1 MTHIKAL
8 SLVFLLLCSLTLPL
22 ISAVDGE
29 DATHTLSGTVYDS
42 EGNTADTTYI
52 KVVPM
57 ASVLSDSSDGTYEFT
72 GISTGLHSARAY
84 FMNNGHTVSYRAL
97 YMDSD
102 LTLDWIEGSNWITMQ
117 FEDSDG
123 NSLEHHSSD
132 VSVTLLETGQ
142 QVDFSSPLLE
152 FDLNPMGQ
160 YYTLRTVFDGAEEDA
175 QYLHF
180 RMNSGN
186 GVDDMMPNHFVI
198 RQNTSSLYGYVYGT
212 DGLPLTDTTITSGAN
227 QVVTNSE
234 GFYLFENLPF
244 DSSHTFT
251 FEKSGDEPLSPH
263 NVTISPSSGWM
274 NFTATQSF
282 EYPGPAQFVES
293 ETTIGMEPYAI
304 EWIAGNLTNSYHLYN
319 DGELLYTG
327 VNTYYE
333 FTPESQGSYEFTLV
347 SFNPNGSTESPDSLL
362 LIVLGD
368 ETGDDLWSVGMSWDY
383 KLTYMPMHE
392 QNVTITALEKETVV
406 DAFGTEQTVFKTRHK
421 YDTELE
427 GEKSYRWY
435 DTTNLLPIQ
444 TYWRDAPFE
453 SSYFQEG
460 TLGWD
465 FTESNSTN
473 STSLFSSLDEFNLH
487 FNRTNVIGVPGHPNG
502 YDDTTNR
509 VTRSYEEVTTPAGT
523 FQTTHY
529 SIIDLN
535 DGIVS
540 WELWYSDTVR
550 NFVKKID
557 RLPGSHSEQVIY
569 ELTSFDVPTAPQFL
583 NEAGNIS
590 TSDYTLEWA
599 DFQGA
604 LSYTLLEG
612 DGDTVLY
619 EGDNTSFDIVDQLD
633 GIYTYQ
639 ILANMPNNFQT
650 QASEIVLNV
659 LEVITMP
666 VVTVSKTSIAQ
677 GETVTVSWS
686 PHEDAIWYSM
696 WLQNDL
702 GGTSEHYNG
711 TSSSVDLDDL
721 ESGLNRLRVR
731 TGSSDGKIS
740 DYSASVFV
748 TVEAD
753 LDSDGDLQA
762 DTSTSPSRFIPI
774 LLTVVLICLFGW
786 SLTRSQRE
794 E

>member
-1 MTHIKAL
+1 MSKMKAL
-8 SLVFLLLCSLTLPL
+8 TLALLMLGSLTLS
-22 ISAVDGE
+22 IVSAEDG
-29 DATHTLSGTVYDS
+29 DGSATHTLSGTVYDS
-42 EGNTADTTYI
+42 QGNIADQTYV

-57 ASVLSDSSDGTYEFT
+57 ASVLSNTTDGSYEFT
-72 GISTGLHSARAY
+72 GISTGLHAARAY

-102 LTLDWIEGSNWITMQ
+102 LTLDWVEGSNWVTMQ
-117 FEDSDG
+117 FEDVNG
-123 NSLEHHSSD
+123 NSLDFDNSN
-132 VSVTLLETGQ
+132 VSVTLLETGE
-142 QVDFSSPLLE
+142 QVSFDSPLLE
-152 FDLNPMGQ
+152 FNLNPLNQ
-160 YYTLRTVFDGAEEDA
+160 YYTLKTVFDSVEDDA

-180 RMNSGN
+180 RMNQGN
-186 GVDDMMPNHFVI
+186 GVDDMMPNHFVV
-198 RQNTSSLYGYVYGT
+198 QQSTSNLYGYVYGT
-212 DGLPLTDTTITSGAN
+212 DGLPLTETTISSSTHS
-227 QVVTNSE
+227 VKTNSD
-234 GFYLFENLPF
+234 GFYRFDNLALG
-244 DSSHTFT
+244 SNHTFS
-251 FEKSGDEPLSPH
+251 FEKSGDVPLPSH
-263 NVTISPSSGWM
+263 TVTIDSASGWM

-282 EYPGPAQFVES
+282 EYPGPAQFTES
-293 ETTIGMEPYAI
+293 EKTIGMEPYTI
-304 EWIAGNLTNSYHLYN
+304 QWLAGNLTNSYHLYS

-362 LIVLGD
+362 LIALGD
-368 ETGDDLWSVGMSWDY
+368 ETGEDLWSVGMSWEY

-392 QNVTITALEKETVV
+392 QNVTITALERESVF
-406 DAFGTEQTVFKTRHK
+406 DAFGVEQTVFKTRHK

-465 FTESNSTN
+465 FTESNSTTP
-473 STSLFSSLDEFNLH
+473 TSLFSSSDEFDLH

-502 YDDTTNR
+502 YDDTMNR
-509 VTRSYEEVTTPAGT
+509 VTRSYEEVTTSAGT

-529 SIIDLN
+529 SMVDLN

-557 RLPGSHSEQVIY
+557 RLPGSHSEQVMY

-583 NEAGNIS
+583 NEAGNVS
-590 TSDYTLEWA
+590 SSHYTLEWA
-599 DFQGA
+599 EFQGA
-604 LSYTLLEG
+604 QSYTLLEG
-612 DGDTVLY
+612 DSVLY
-619 EGDNTSFDIVDQLD
+619 QGNNTSFDVNDQPD
-633 GIYTYQ
+633 GVYTYQ

-650 QASEIVLNV
+650 QVSEVELNV
-659 LEVITMP
+659 FEIITVPEV
-666 VVTVSKTSIAQ
+666 VVSTVSIVEGEPVTLSWPTSD
-677 GETVTVSWS
+677 
-686 PHEDAIWYSM
+686 DAVWYSIL
-696 WLQNDL
+696 LQNDL
-702 GGTSEHYNG
+702 GETTEYYNG
-711 TSSSVDLDDL
+711 TSSSVDVSDL
-721 ESGLNRLRVR
+721 EPGLNRLRVR
-731 TGSSDGKIS
+731 TGSADGKMS

-753 LDSDGDLQA
+753 SEPADSPFFGII
-762 DTSTSPSRFIPI
+762 F
-774 LLTVVLICLFGW
+774 TVGLIALFGW
-786 SLTRSQRE
+786 ILTSRAQTD
-794 E
+794 

>member
-1 MTHIKAL
+1 MKAL
-8 SLVFLLLCSLTLPL
+8 TLAFLMLGSLTLS
-22 ISAVDGE
+22 IVSAEDG
-29 DATHTLSGTVYDS
+29 DGSATHTLSGTVYDS
-42 EGNTADTTYI
+42 QGNIADQTYV

-57 ASVLSDSSDGTYEFT
+57 ASVLSNTTDGSYEFT
-72 GISTGLHSARAY
+72 GISTGLHAARAY

-102 LTLDWIEGSNWITMQ
+102 LTLDWVEGSNWVTMQ
-117 FEDSDG
+117 FEDVNG
-123 NSLEHHSSD
+123 NSLDFDNSN
-132 VSVTLLETGQ
+132 VSVTLLETGE
-142 QVDFSSPLLE
+142 QVSFDSPLLE
-152 FDLNPMGQ
+152 FNLNPLNQ
-160 YYTLRTVFDGAEEDA
+160 YYTLKTVFDSVEDDA

-180 RMNSGN
+180 RMNQGN
-186 GVDDMMPNHFVI
+186 GVDDMMPNHFVV
-198 RQNTSSLYGYVYGT
+198 QQSTSNLYGYVYGT
-212 DGLPLTDTTITSGAN
+212 DGLPLTETTISSSTHS
-227 QVVTNSE
+227 VKTNSD
-234 GFYLFENLPF
+234 GFYRFDNLALG
-244 DSSHTFT
+244 SNHTFS
-251 FEKSGDEPLSPH
+251 FEKSGDVPLPSH
-263 NVTISPSSGWM
+263 TVTIDSASGWM

-282 EYPGPAQFVES
+282 EYPGPAQFTES
-293 ETTIGMEPYAI
+293 EKTIGMEPYTI
-304 EWIAGNLTNSYHLYN
+304 QWLAGNLTNSYHLYS

-362 LIVLGD
+362 LIALGD
-368 ETGDDLWSVGMSWDY
+368 ETGEDLWSVGMSWEY

-392 QNVTITALEKETVV
+392 QNVTITALERESVF
-406 DAFGTEQTVFKTRHK
+406 DAFGVEQTVFKTRHK

-465 FTESNSTN
+465 FTESNSTTP
-473 STSLFSSLDEFNLH
+473 TSLFSSSDEFDLH

-502 YDDTTNR
+502 YDDTMNR
-509 VTRSYEEVTTPAGT
+509 VTRSYEEVTTSAGT

-529 SIIDLN
+529 SMVDLN

-557 RLPGSHSEQVIY
+557 RLPGSHSEQVMY

-583 NEAGNIS
+583 NEAGNVS
-590 TSDYTLEWA
+590 SSHYTLEWA
-599 DFQGA
+599 EFQGA
-604 LSYTLLEG
+604 QSYTLLEG
-612 DGDTVLY
+612 DSVLY
-619 EGDNTSFDIVDQLD
+619 QGNNTSFDVNDQPD
-633 GIYTYQ
+633 GVYTYQ

-650 QASEIVLNV
+650 QVSEVELNV
-659 LEVITMP
+659 FEIITVPEV
-666 VVTVSKTSIAQ
+666 VVSTVSIVE
-677 GETVTVSWS
+677 GEPVTLSWPS
-686 PHEDAIWYSM
+686 SDDAVWYSIL
-696 WLQNDL
+696 LQNDL
-702 GGTSEHYNG
+702 GETTEYYNG
-711 TSSSVDLDDL
+711 TSSSVDVSDL
-721 ESGLNRLRVR
+721 EPGLNRLRVR
-731 TGSSDGKIS
+731 TGSADGKMS

-753 LDSDGDLQA
+753 SDPADSPFFGII
-762 DTSTSPSRFIPI
+762 F
-774 LLTVVLICLFGW
+774 TVGLIALFGW
-786 SLTRSQRE
+786 ILTSRAQTD
-794 E
+794 

>member
-1 MTHIKAL
+1 MKAL
-8 SLVFLLLCSLTLPL
+8 TLAFLMLGSLTLS
-22 ISAVDGE
+22 IVSAEDG
-29 DATHTLSGTVYDS
+29 DGSATHTLSGTVYDS
-42 EGNTADTTYI
+42 QGNIADQTYV

-57 ASVLSDSSDGTYEFT
+57 ASVLSNTTDGSYEFT
-72 GISTGLHSARAY
+72 GISTGLHAARAY

-102 LTLDWIEGSNWITMQ
+102 LTLDWVEGSNWVTMQ
-117 FEDSDG
+117 FEDVNG
-123 NSLEHHSSD
+123 NSLDFDNSN
-132 VSVTLLETGQ
+132 VSVTLLETGE
-142 QVDFSSPLLE
+142 QVSFDSPLLE
-152 FDLNPMGQ
+152 FNLNPLNQ
-160 YYTLRTVFDGAEEDA
+160 YYTLKTVFDSVEDDA

-180 RMNSGN
+180 RMNQGN
-186 GVDDMMPNHFVI
+186 GVDDMMPNHFVV
-198 RQNTSSLYGYVYGT
+198 QQSTSNLYGYVYGT
-212 DGLPLTDTTITSGAN
+212 DGLPLTETTISSSTHSAK
-227 QVVTNSE
+227 TNSD
-234 GFYLFENLPF
+234 GFYRFDNLVLG
-244 DSSHTFT
+244 SNHTFS
-251 FEKSGDEPLSPH
+251 FEKSGDMPLPSH
-263 NVTISPSSGWM
+263 TVTIDSASGWM

-282 EYPGPAQFVES
+282 EYPGPAQFTES
-293 ETTIGMEPYAI
+293 EKTIGMEPYTI
-304 EWIAGNLTNSYHLYN
+304 QWLAGNLTNSYHLYS

-362 LIVLGD
+362 LIALGD
-368 ETGDDLWSVGMSWDY
+368 ETGEDLWSVGMSWEY

-392 QNVTITALEKETVV
+392 QNVTITALERESVF
-406 DAFGTEQTVFKTRHK
+406 DAFGVEQTVFKTRHK

-465 FTESNSTN
+465 FTESNSTTP
-473 STSLFSSLDEFNLH
+473 TSLFSSSDEFDLH

-502 YDDTTNR
+502 YDDTMNR
-509 VTRSYEEVTTPAGT
+509 VTRSYEEVTTSAGT

-529 SIIDLN
+529 SMVDLN

-557 RLPGSHSEQVIY
+557 RLPGSHSEQVMY

-583 NEAGNIS
+583 NEAGNVS
-590 TSDYTLEWA
+590 SSHYTLEWA
-599 DFQGA
+599 EFQGA
-604 LSYTLLEG
+604 QSYTLLEG
-612 DGDTVLY
+612 DSVLY
-619 EGDNTSFDIVDQLD
+619 QGNNTSFDVNDQPD
-633 GIYTYQ
+633 GVYTYQ

-650 QASEIVLNV
+650 QVSEVELNV
-659 LEVITMP
+659 FEIITVPEVVVSNVSIVEGEP
-666 VVTVSKTSIAQ
+666 VTL
-677 GETVTVSWS
+677 SWPS
-686 PHEDAIWYSM
+686 SDDAVWYSIL
-696 WLQNDL
+696 LQNDL
-702 GGTSEHYNG
+702 GETTEYYNG
-711 TSSSVDLDDL
+711 TSSSVDVSDL
-721 ESGLNRLRVR
+721 EPGLNRLRVR
-731 TGSSDGKIS
+731 TGSADGKMS

-753 LDSDGDLQA
+753 PEPADSPFFGII
-762 DTSTSPSRFIPI
+762 F
-774 LLTVVLICLFGW
+774 TVGLIALFGW
-786 SLTRSQRE
+786 ILTSRAQRD
-794 E
+794 

>member
-1 MTHIKAL
+1 MSKMKAL
-8 SLVFLLLCSLTLPL
+8 TLAFLMLGSLTLSMV
-22 ISAVDGE
+22 SAEDG
-29 DATHTLSGTVYDS
+29 DGSATHTLSGTVYDS
-42 EGNTADTTYI
+42 QGNIADQTYV

-57 ASVLSDSSDGTYEFT
+57 ASVLSNTTDGSYEFT
-72 GISTGLHSARAY
+72 GISTGLHAARAY

-102 LTLDWIEGSNWITMQ
+102 LTLDWIEGSNWVTMQ
-117 FEDSDG
+117 FEDVNG
-123 NSLEHHSSD
+123 NSLDFDNSN
-132 VSVTLLETGQ
+132 VSVTLLETGE
-142 QVDFSSPLLE
+142 QVSFDSPLLE
-152 FDLNPMGQ
+152 FNLNPLNQ
-160 YYTLRTVFDGAEEDA
+160 YYTLKTVFDSVEDDA

-180 RMNSGN
+180 RMNQGN
-186 GVDDMMPNHFVI
+186 GVDDMMPNHFVV
-198 RQNTSSLYGYVYGT
+198 QQSTSNLYGYVYGT
-212 DGLPLTDTTITSGAN
+212 DGLPLTETTISSSTHSAK
-227 QVVTNSE
+227 TNSD
-234 GFYLFENLPF
+234 GFYRFDNLVLG
-244 DSSHTFT
+244 SNHTFS
-251 FEKSGDEPLSPH
+251 FEKSGDTPLPSH
-263 NVTISPSSGWM
+263 TVTIDSASGWM

-282 EYPGPAQFVES
+282 EYPGPAQFTES
-293 ETTIGMEPYAI
+293 EKTIGMEPYTI
-304 EWIAGNLTNSYHLYN
+304 QWLAGNLTNSYHLYS

-362 LIVLGD
+362 LIALGD
-368 ETGDDLWSVGMSWDY
+368 ETGEDLWSVGMSWEY

-392 QNVTITALEKETVV
+392 QNVTITALERESVF
-406 DAFGTEQTVFKTRHK
+406 DAFGVEQTVFKTRHK

-465 FTESNSTN
+465 FTESNSTTP
-473 STSLFSSLDEFNLH
+473 TSLFSSSDEFDLH

-502 YDDTTNR
+502 YDDTMNR
-509 VTRSYEEVTTPAGT
+509 VTRSYEEVTTSAGT

-529 SIIDLN
+529 SMVDLN

-557 RLPGSHSEQVIY
+557 RLPGSHSEQVMY

-583 NEAGNIS
+583 NEAGNVS
-590 TSDYTLEWA
+590 SSHYTLEWA
-599 DFQGA
+599 EFQGA
-604 LSYTLLEG
+604 QSYTLLEG
-612 DGDTVLY
+612 DSVLY
-619 EGDNTSFDIVDQLD
+619 QGNNTSFDVNDQPD
-633 GIYTYQ
+633 GVYTYQ

-650 QASEIVLNV
+650 QVSEVELNV
-659 LEVITMP
+659 FEIITVPEVVVSNVSIVEGEP
-666 VVTVSKTSIAQ
+666 VTL
-677 GETVTVSWS
+677 SWPS
-686 PHEDAIWYSM
+686 SDDAVWYSIL
-696 WLQNDL
+696 LQNDL
-702 GGTSEHYNG
+702 GETTEYYNG
-711 TSSSVDLDDL
+711 TSSSVDVSDL
-721 ESGLNRLRVR
+721 EPGLNRLRVR
-731 TGSSDGKIS
+731 TGSADGKMS

-753 LDSDGDLQA
+753 SEPVDSPFFGII
-762 DTSTSPSRFIPI
+762 F
-774 LLTVVLICLFGW
+774 TVGLIALFGW
-786 SLTRSQRE
+786 ILTSRAQRD
-794 E
+794 

>member
-1 MTHIKAL
+1 MSKMKAL
-8 SLVFLLLCSLTLPL
+8 TLAFLMLGSLTLS
-22 ISAVDGE
+22 IVSAEDG
-29 DATHTLSGTVYDS
+29 DGSATHTLSGTVYDS
-42 EGNTADTTYI
+42 QGNIADQTYV

-57 ASVLSDSSDGTYEFT
+57 ASVLSNTTDGSYEFT
-72 GISTGLHSARAY
+72 GISTGLHAARAY

-102 LTLDWIEGSNWITMQ
+102 LTLDWVEGSNWVTMQ
-117 FEDSDG
+117 FEDVNG
-123 NSLEHHSSD
+123 NSLDFDNSN
-132 VSVTLLETGQ
+132 VSVTLLETGE
-142 QVDFSSPLLE
+142 QVSFDSPLLE
-152 FDLNPMGQ
+152 FNLNPLNQ
-160 YYTLRTVFDGAEEDA
+160 YYTLKTVFDSVEDDA

-180 RMNSGN
+180 RMNQGN
-186 GVDDMMPNHFVI
+186 GVDDMMPNHFVV
-198 RQNTSSLYGYVYGT
+198 QQSTSNLYGYVYGT
-212 DGLPLTDTTITSGAN
+212 DGLPLTETTISSSTHS
-227 QVVTNSE
+227 VKTNSD
-234 GFYLFENLPF
+234 GFYRFDNLALG
-244 DSSHTFT
+244 SNHTFS
-251 FEKSGDEPLSPH
+251 FEKSGDVPLPSH
-263 NVTISPSSGWM
+263 TVTIDSASGWM

-282 EYPGPAQFVES
+282 EYPGPAQFTES
-293 ETTIGMEPYAI
+293 EKTIGMEPYTI
-304 EWIAGNLTNSYHLYN
+304 QWLAGNLTNSYHLYS

-362 LIVLGD
+362 LIALGD
-368 ETGDDLWSVGMSWDY
+368 ETGEDLWSVGMSWEY

-392 QNVTITALEKETVV
+392 QNVTITALERESVF
-406 DAFGTEQTVFKTRHK
+406 DAFGVEQTVFKTRHK

-465 FTESNSTN
+465 FTESNSTTP
-473 STSLFSSLDEFNLH
+473 TSLFSSSDEFDLH

-502 YDDTTNR
+502 YDDTMNR
-509 VTRSYEEVTTPAGT
+509 VTRSYEEVTTSAGT

-529 SIIDLN
+529 SMVDLN

-557 RLPGSHSEQVIY
+557 RLPGSHSEQVMY

-583 NEAGNIS
+583 NEAGNVS
-590 TSDYTLEWA
+590 SSHYTLEWA
-599 DFQGA
+599 EFQGA
-604 LSYTLLEG
+604 QSYTLLEG
-612 DGDTVLY
+612 DSVLY
-619 EGDNTSFDIVDQLD
+619 QGNNTSFDVNDQPD
-633 GIYTYQ
+633 GVYTYQ

-650 QASEIVLNV
+650 QVSEVELNV
-659 LEVITMP
+659 FEIITVPEVVVSNVSIVEGEP
-666 VVTVSKTSIAQ
+666 VTLSWPTSD
-677 GETVTVSWS
+677 
-686 PHEDAIWYSM
+686 DAVWYSIL
-696 WLQNDL
+696 LQNDL
-702 GGTSEHYNG
+702 GETTEYYNG
-711 TSSSVDLDDL
+711 TSSSVDVSDL
-721 ESGLNRLRVR
+721 EPGLNRLRVR
-731 TGSSDGKIS
+731 TGSADGKMS

-753 LDSDGDLQA
+753 SDPADSPFFGII
-762 DTSTSPSRFIPI
+762 F
-774 LLTVVLICLFGW
+774 TVGLIALFGW
-786 SLTRSQRE
+786 ILTSRAQTD
-794 E
+794 

>member
-1 MTHIKAL
+1 MKAL
-8 SLVFLLLCSLTLPL
+8 TLAFLMLGSLTLS
-22 ISAVDGE
+22 IVSAEDG
-29 DATHTLSGTVYDS
+29 DGSATHTLSGTVYDS
-42 EGNTADTTYI
+42 QGNIADQTYV

-57 ASVLSDSSDGTYEFT
+57 ASVLSNTTDGSYEFT
-72 GISTGLHSARAY
+72 GISTGLHAARAY

-102 LTLDWIEGSNWITMQ
+102 LTLDWVEGSNWVTMQ
-117 FEDSDG
+117 FEDVNG
-123 NSLEHHSSD
+123 NSLDFDNSN
-132 VSVTLLETGQ
+132 VSVTLLETGE
-142 QVDFSSPLLE
+142 QVSFDSPLLE
-152 FDLNPMGQ
+152 FNLNPLNQ
-160 YYTLRTVFDGAEEDA
+160 YYTLKTVFDSVEDDA

-180 RMNSGN
+180 RMNQGN
-186 GVDDMMPNHFVI
+186 GVDDMMPNHFVV
-198 RQNTSSLYGYVYGT
+198 QQSTSNLYGYVYGT
-212 DGLPLTDTTITSGAN
+212 DGLPLTETTISSSTHS
-227 QVVTNSE
+227 VKTNSD
-234 GFYLFENLPF
+234 GFYRFDNLALG
-244 DSSHTFT
+244 SNHTFS
-251 FEKSGDEPLSPH
+251 FEKSGDVPLPSH
-263 NVTISPSSGWM
+263 TVTIDSASGWM

-282 EYPGPAQFVES
+282 EYPGPAQFTES
-293 ETTIGMEPYAI
+293 EKTIGMEPYTI
-304 EWIAGNLTNSYHLYN
+304 QWLAGNLTNSYHLYS

-362 LIVLGD
+362 LIALGD
-368 ETGDDLWSVGMSWDY
+368 ETGEDLWSVGMSWEY

-392 QNVTITALEKETVV
+392 QNVTITALERESVF
-406 DAFGTEQTVFKTRHK
+406 DAFGVEQTVFKTRHK

-465 FTESNSTN
+465 FTESNSTTP
-473 STSLFSSLDEFNLH
+473 TSLFSSSDEFDLH

-502 YDDTTNR
+502 YDDTMNR
-509 VTRSYEEVTTPAGT
+509 VTRSYEEVTTSAGT

-529 SIIDLN
+529 SMVDLN

-557 RLPGSHSEQVIY
+557 RLPGSHSEQVMY

-583 NEAGNIS
+583 NEAGNVS
-590 TSDYTLEWA
+590 SSHYTLEWA
-599 DFQGA
+599 EFQGA
-604 LSYTLLEG
+604 QSYTLLEG
-612 DGDTVLY
+612 DSVLY
-619 EGDNTSFDIVDQLD
+619 QGNNTSFDVNDQPD
-633 GIYTYQ
+633 GVYTYQ

-650 QASEIVLNV
+650 QVSEVELNV
-659 LEVITMP
+659 FEIITVPEV
-666 VVTVSKTSIAQ
+666 VVSTVSIVEGEPVTLSWPTSD
-677 GETVTVSWS
+677 
-686 PHEDAIWYSM
+686 DAVWYSIL
-696 WLQNDL
+696 LQNDL
-702 GGTSEHYNG
+702 GETTEYYNG
-711 TSSSVDLDDL
+711 TSSSVDVSDL
-721 ESGLNRLRVR
+721 EPGLNRLRVR
-731 TGSSDGKIS
+731 TGSADGKMS

-753 LDSDGDLQA
+753 SDPADSPFFGII
-762 DTSTSPSRFIPI
+762 F
-774 LLTVVLICLFGW
+774 TVGLIALFGW
-786 SLTRSQRE
+786 ILTSRAQTD
-794 E
+794 

>member
-1 MTHIKAL
+1 MKAL
-8 SLVFLLLCSLTLPL
+8 TLAFLMLGSLTLS
-22 ISAVDGE
+22 IVSAEDG
-29 DATHTLSGTVYDS
+29 DGSATHTLSGTVYDS
-42 EGNTADTTYI
+42 QGNIADQTYV

-57 ASVLSDSSDGTYEFT
+57 ASVLSNTTDGSYEFT
-72 GISTGLHSARAY
+72 GISTGLHAARAY

-102 LTLDWIEGSNWITMQ
+102 LTLDWVEGSNWVTMQ
-117 FEDSDG
+117 FEDVNG
-123 NSLEHHSSD
+123 NSLDFDNSN
-132 VSVTLLETGQ
+132 VSVTLLETGE
-142 QVDFSSPLLE
+142 QVSFDSPLLE
-152 FDLNPMGQ
+152 FNLNPLNQ
-160 YYTLRTVFDGAEEDA
+160 YYTLKTVFDSVEDDA

-180 RMNSGN
+180 RMNQGN
-186 GVDDMMPNHFVI
+186 GVDDMMPNHFVV
-198 RQNTSSLYGYVYGT
+198 QQSTSNLYGYVYGT
-212 DGLPLTDTTITSGAN
+212 DGLPLTETTITSSTHS
-227 QVVTNSE
+227 VKTNSD
-234 GFYLFENLPF
+234 GFYRFDNLALG
-244 DSSHTFT
+244 SNHTFS
-251 FEKSGDEPLSPH
+251 FEKSGDVPLPSH
-263 NVTISPSSGWM
+263 TVTIDSASGWM

-282 EYPGPAQFVES
+282 EYPGPAQFTES
-293 ETTIGMEPYAI
+293 EKTIGMEPYTI
-304 EWIAGNLTNSYHLYN
+304 QWLAGNLTNSYHLYS

-362 LIVLGD
+362 LIALGD
-368 ETGDDLWSVGMSWDY
+368 ETGEDLWSVGMSWEY

-392 QNVTITALEKETVV
+392 QNVTITALERESVF
-406 DAFGTEQTVFKTRHK
+406 DAFGVEQTVFKTRHK

-465 FTESNSTN
+465 FTESNSTTP
-473 STSLFSSLDEFNLH
+473 TSLFSSSDEFDLH

-502 YDDTTNR
+502 YDDTMNR
-509 VTRSYEEVTTPAGT
+509 VTRSYEEVTTSAGT

-529 SIIDLN
+529 SMVDLN

-557 RLPGSHSEQVIY
+557 RLPGSHSEQVMY

-583 NEAGNIS
+583 NEAGNVS
-590 TSDYTLEWA
+590 SSHYTLEWA
-599 DFQGA
+599 EFQGA
-604 LSYTLLEG
+604 QSYTLLEG
-612 DGDTVLY
+612 DSVLY
-619 EGDNTSFDIVDQLD
+619 QGNNTSFDVNDQPD
-633 GIYTYQ
+633 GVYTYQ

-650 QASEIVLNV
+650 QVSEVELNV
-659 LEVITMP
+659 FEIITVPEVVVSNVSIVEGEP
-666 VVTVSKTSIAQ
+666 VTL
-677 GETVTVSWS
+677 SWPS
-686 PHEDAIWYSM
+686 SDDAVWYSIL
-696 WLQNDL
+696 LQNDL
-702 GGTSEHYNG
+702 GETTEYYNG
-711 TSSSVDLDDL
+711 TSSSVDVSDL
-721 ESGLNRLRVR
+721 EPGLNRLRVR
-731 TGSSDGKIS
+731 TGSADGKMS

-753 LDSDGDLQA
+753 SDPADSPFFGII
-762 DTSTSPSRFIPI
+762 F
-774 LLTVVLICLFGW
+774 TVGLIALFGW
-786 SLTRSQRE
+786 ILTSRAQTD
-794 E
+794 

>member
-1 MTHIKAL
+1 MSKMKAL
-8 SLVFLLLCSLTLPL
+8 TLALLMLGSLTLS
-22 ISAVDGE
+22 IVSAEDG
-29 DATHTLSGTVYDS
+29 DGSATHTLSGTVYDS
-42 EGNTADTTYI
+42 QGNIADQTYV

-57 ASVLSDSSDGTYEFT
+57 ASVLSNTTDGSYEFT
-72 GISTGLHSARAY
+72 GISTGLHAARAY

-102 LTLDWIEGSNWITMQ
+102 LTLDWVEGSNWVTMQ
-117 FEDSDG
+117 FEDVNG
-123 NSLEHHSSD
+123 NSLDFDNSN
-132 VSVTLLETGQ
+132 VSVTLLETGE
-142 QVDFSSPLLE
+142 QVSFDSPLLE
-152 FDLNPMGQ
+152 FNLNPLNQ
-160 YYTLRTVFDGAEEDA
+160 YYTLKTVFDSVEDDA

-180 RMNSGN
+180 RMNQGN
-186 GVDDMMPNHFVI
+186 GVDDMMPNHFVV
-198 RQNTSSLYGYVYGT
+198 QQSTSNLYGYVYGT
-212 DGLPLTDTTITSGAN
+212 DGLPLTETTISSSTHS
-227 QVVTNSE
+227 VKTNSD
-234 GFYLFENLPF
+234 GFYRFDNLALG
-244 DSSHTFT
+244 SNHTFS
-251 FEKSGDEPLSPH
+251 FEKSGDVPLPSH
-263 NVTISPSSGWM
+263 TVTIDSASGWM

-282 EYPGPAQFVES
+282 EYPGPAQFTES
-293 ETTIGMEPYAI
+293 EKTIGMESYTI
-304 EWIAGNLTNSYHLYN
+304 QWLAGNLTNSYHLYS

-362 LIVLGD
+362 LIALGD
-368 ETGDDLWSVGMSWDY
+368 ETGEDLWSVGMSWEY

-392 QNVTITALEKETVV
+392 QNVTITALERESVF
-406 DAFGTEQTVFKTRHK
+406 DAFGVEQTVFKTRHK

-465 FTESNSTN
+465 FTESNSTTP
-473 STSLFSSLDEFNLH
+473 TSLFSSSDEFDLH

-502 YDDTTNR
+502 YDDTMNR
-509 VTRSYEEVTTPAGT
+509 VTRSYEEVTTSAGT

-529 SIIDLN
+529 SMVDLN

-557 RLPGSHSEQVIY
+557 RLPGSHSEQVMY

-583 NEAGNIS
+583 NEAGNVS
-590 TSDYTLEWA
+590 SSHYTLEWA
-599 DFQGA
+599 EFQGA
-604 LSYTLLEG
+604 QSYTLLEG
-612 DGDTVLY
+612 DSVLY
-619 EGDNTSFDIVDQLD
+619 QGNNTSFDVNDQPD
-633 GIYTYQ
+633 GVYTYQ

-650 QASEIVLNV
+650 QVSEVELNV
-659 LEVITMP
+659 FEIITVPEV
-666 VVTVSKTSIAQ
+666 VVSTVSIVE
-677 GETVTVSWS
+677 GEPVTLSWPS
-686 PHEDAIWYSM
+686 SDDAVWYSIL
-696 WLQNDL
+696 LQNDL
-702 GGTSEHYNG
+702 GETTEYYNG
-711 TSSSVDLDDL
+711 TSSSVDVSDL
-721 ESGLNRLRVR
+721 EPGLNRLRVR
-731 TGSSDGKIS
+731 TGSADGKMS

-753 LDSDGDLQA
+753 SEPADSPFFGII
-762 DTSTSPSRFIPI
+762 F
-774 LLTVVLICLFGW
+774 TVGLIALFGW
-786 SLTRSQRE
+786 ILTSRAQRD
-794 E
+794 

>member
-1 MTHIKAL
+1 MSKMKAL
-8 SLVFLLLCSLTLPL
+8 TLAFLMLGSLTLS
-22 ISAVDGE
+22 IVSAEDG
-29 DATHTLSGTVYDS
+29 DGSATHTLSGTVYDS
-42 EGNTADTTYI
+42 QGNIADQTYV

-57 ASVLSDSSDGTYEFT
+57 ASVLSNTTDGSYEFT
-72 GISTGLHSARAY
+72 GISTGLHAARAY

-102 LTLDWIEGSNWITMQ
+102 LTLDWVEGSNWVTMQ
-117 FEDSDG
+117 FEDVNG
-123 NSLEHHSSD
+123 NSLDFDNSN
-132 VSVTLLETGQ
+132 VSVTLLETGE
-142 QVDFSSPLLE
+142 QVSFDSPLLE
-152 FDLNPMGQ
+152 FNLNPLNQ
-160 YYTLRTVFDGAEEDA
+160 YYTLKTVFDSVEDDA

-180 RMNSGN
+180 RMNQGN
-186 GVDDMMPNHFVI
+186 GVDDMMPNHFVV
-198 RQNTSSLYGYVYGT
+198 QQSTSNLYGYVYGT
-212 DGLPLTDTTITSGAN
+212 DGLPLTETTISSSTHS
-227 QVVTNSE
+227 VKTNSD
-234 GFYLFENLPF
+234 GFYRFDNLALG
-244 DSSHTFT
+244 SNHTFS
-251 FEKSGDEPLSPH
+251 FEKSGDVPLPSH
-263 NVTISPSSGWM
+263 TVTIDSASGWM

-282 EYPGPAQFVES
+282 EYPEPAQFTES
-293 ETTIGMEPYAI
+293 EKTIGMEPYTI
-304 EWIAGNLTNSYHLYN
+304 QWLAGNLTNSYHLYS

-362 LIVLGD
+362 LIALGD
-368 ETGDDLWSVGMSWDY
+368 ETGEDLWSVGMSWEY

-392 QNVTITALEKETVV
+392 QNVTITALERESVF
-406 DAFGTEQTVFKTRHK
+406 DAFGVEQTVFKTRHK

-465 FTESNSTN
+465 FTESNSTTP
-473 STSLFSSLDEFNLH
+473 TSLFSSSDEFDLH

-502 YDDTTNR
+502 YDDTMNR
-509 VTRSYEEVTTPAGT
+509 VTRSYEEVTTSAGT

-529 SIIDLN
+529 SMVDLN

-557 RLPGSHSEQVIY
+557 RLPGSHSEQVMY

-583 NEAGNIS
+583 NEAGNVS
-590 TSDYTLEWA
+590 SSHYTLEWA
-599 DFQGA
+599 EFQGA
-604 LSYTLLEG
+604 QSYTLLEG
-612 DGDTVLY
+612 DSVLY
-619 EGDNTSFDIVDQLD
+619 QGNNTSFDVNDQPD
-633 GIYTYQ
+633 GVYTYQ

-650 QASEIVLNV
+650 QVSEVELNV
-659 LEVITMP
+659 FEIITVPEV
-666 VVTVSKTSIAQ
+666 VVSTVSIVEGEPVTLSWPTSD
-677 GETVTVSWS
+677 
-686 PHEDAIWYSM
+686 DAVWYSIL
-696 WLQNDL
+696 LQNDL
-702 GGTSEHYNG
+702 GETTEYYNG
-711 TSSSVDLDDL
+711 TSSSVDVSDL
-721 ESGLNRLRVR
+721 EPGLNRLRVR
-731 TGSSDGKIS
+731 TGSADGKMS

-753 LDSDGDLQA
+753 SDPADSPFFGII
-762 DTSTSPSRFIPI
+762 F
-774 LLTVVLICLFGW
+774 TVGLIALFGW
-786 SLTRSQRE
+786 ILTSRAQTD
-794 E
+794 

>member
-1 MTHIKAL
+1 MKAL
-8 SLVFLLLCSLTLPL
+8 TLALLMLGSLTLS
-22 ISAVDGE
+22 IVSAEDG
-29 DATHTLSGTVYDS
+29 DGSATHTLSGTVYDS
-42 EGNTADTTYI
+42 QGNIADQTYV

-57 ASVLSDSSDGTYEFT
+57 ASVLSNTTDGSYEFT
-72 GISTGLHSARAY
+72 GISTGLHAARAY

-102 LTLDWIEGSNWITMQ
+102 LTLDWVEGSNWVTMQ
-117 FEDSDG
+117 FEDVNG
-123 NSLEHHSSD
+123 NSLDFDNSN
-132 VSVTLLETGQ
+132 VSVTLLETGE
-142 QVDFSSPLLE
+142 QVSFDSPLLE
-152 FDLNPMGQ
+152 FNLNPLNQ
-160 YYTLRTVFDGAEEDA
+160 YYTLKTVFDSVEDDA

-180 RMNSGN
+180 RMNQGN
-186 GVDDMMPNHFVI
+186 GVDDMMPNHFVV
-198 RQNTSSLYGYVYGT
+198 QQSTSNLYGYVYGT
-212 DGLPLTDTTITSGAN
+212 DGLPLTETTISSSTHS
-227 QVVTNSE
+227 VKTNSD
-234 GFYLFENLPF
+234 GFYRFDNLALG
-244 DSSHTFT
+244 SNHTFS
-251 FEKSGDEPLSPH
+251 FEKSGDVPLPSH
-263 NVTISPSSGWM
+263 TVTIDSASGWM

-282 EYPGPAQFVES
+282 EYPGPAQFTES
-293 ETTIGMEPYAI
+293 EKTIGMESYTI
-304 EWIAGNLTNSYHLYN
+304 QWLAGNVTNSYHLYS

-362 LIVLGD
+362 LIALGD
-368 ETGDDLWSVGMSWDY
+368 ETGEDLWSVGMSWEY

-392 QNVTITALEKETVV
+392 QNVTITALERESVF
-406 DAFGTEQTVFKTRHK
+406 DAFGVEQTAFKTRHK

-465 FTESNSTN
+465 FTESNSTTP
-473 STSLFSSLDEFNLH
+473 TSLFSSSDEFDLH

-502 YDDTTNR
+502 YDDTMNR
-509 VTRSYEEVTTPAGT
+509 VTRSYEEVTTSAGT

-529 SIIDLN
+529 SMVDLN

-557 RLPGSHSEQVIY
+557 RLPGSHSEQVMY

-583 NEAGNIS
+583 NEAGNVS
-590 TSDYTLEWA
+590 SSHYTLEWA
-599 DFQGA
+599 EFQGA
-604 LSYTLLEG
+604 QSYTLLEG
-612 DGDTVLY
+612 DSVLY
-619 EGDNTSFDIVDQLD
+619 QGNNTSFDVNDQPD
-633 GIYTYQ
+633 GVYTYQ

-650 QASEIVLNV
+650 QVSEVELNV
-659 LEVITMP
+659 FEIITVPEV
-666 VVTVSKTSIAQ
+666 VVSTVSIVEGEPVTLSWPTSD
-677 GETVTVSWS
+677 
-686 PHEDAIWYSM
+686 DAVWYSIL
-696 WLQNDL
+696 LQNDL
-702 GGTSEHYNG
+702 GETTEYYNG
-711 TSSSVDLDDL
+711 TSSSVDVSDL
-721 ESGLNRLRVR
+721 EPGLNRLRVR
-731 TGSSDGKIS
+731 TGSADGKMS

-753 LDSDGDLQA
+753 SEPADSPFFGII
-762 DTSTSPSRFIPI
+762 F
-774 LLTVVLICLFGW
+774 TVGLIALFGW
-786 SLTRSQRE
+786 ILTSRAQTD
-794 E
+794 

>member
-1 MTHIKAL
+1 MPKMKAFTLALLML
-8 SLVFLLLCSLTLPL
+8 SSLSLTLV
-22 ISAVDGE
+22 SADGE
-29 DATHTLSGTVYDS
+29 DATTHTLSGTVYDS
-42 EGNTADTTYI
+42 EGNIADSTYV

-57 ASVLSDSSDGTYEFT
+57 ASVLSDTSDGSYEFT
-72 GISTGLHSARAY
+72 GISTGLHAARAY

-102 LTLDWIEGSNWITMQ
+102 RTLDWMEGSNWITMQ
-117 FEDSDG
+117 FEDANG
-123 NSLEHHSSD
+123 TSLHFNNSD
-132 VSVTLLETGQ
+132 VSVTLLETGEQ
-142 QVDFSSPLLE
+142 ASFNSPLLE
-152 FDLNPMGQ
+152 FDLNPLNQ
-160 YYTLRTVFDGAEEDA
+160 YYTLKTVFDGIEEDA

-180 RMNSGN
+180 RMNQGN
-186 GVDDMMPNHFVI
+186 GVDDMMPNHFVV
-198 RQNTSSLYGYVYGT
+198 RQNTSNLYGYVYGT
-212 DGLPLTDTTITSGAN
+212 DGLPLADTTIASGAN
-227 QVVTNSE
+227 QVVTNSD
-234 GFYLFENLPF
+234 GFYRFENLAF
-244 DSSHTFT
+244 DSEHTFS
-251 FEKSGDEPLSPH
+251 FEKSGDTPLPPQT
-263 NVTISPSSGWM
+263 VTITPSSGWM
-274 NFTATQSF
+274 NFTASQSF

-293 ETTIGMEPYAI
+293 EKTIGMEPYTI
-304 EWIAGNLTNSYHLYN
+304 EWLAGNLTNSYHLYI

-327 VNTYYE
+327 VNTFYE
-333 FTPESQGSYEFTLV
+333 YTPETQGSYEFTLV
-347 SFNPNGSTESPDSLL
+347 SFNPNGSTASPDSLL
-362 LIVLGD
+362 LIALGD
-368 ETGDDLWSVGMSWDY
+368 ETGDDLWSVGMSWEY
-383 KLTYMPMHE
+383 KLTYMPMYE
-392 QNVTITALEKETVV
+392 QNVTITALEKESVI
-406 DAFGTEQTVFKTRHK
+406 DAFGVEQTVFKTRHK

-473 STSLFSSLDEFNLH
+473 STSLFSSSDEFDLH

-502 YDDTTNR
+502 YDDTMNR

-529 SIIDLN
+529 SMIDLN

-557 RLPGSHSEQVIY
+557 RLPGSHSEQVVY

-590 TSDYTLEWA
+590 SSDYTLEWA
-599 DFQGA
+599 EFQGA
-604 LSYTLLEG
+604 QSYTLLEG
-612 DGDTVLY
+612 NSVLY
-619 EGDNTSFDIVDQLD
+619 EGNNTSFDVLDQPD

-650 QASEIVLNV
+650 QVSEVELNV
-659 LEVITMP
+659 FEIISVPEV
-666 VVTVSKTSIAQ
+666 VVSNASSAQ
-677 GETVTVSWS
+677 GTPVTISWAPS
-686 PHEDAIWYSM
+686 EDAIWYSVL
-696 WLQNDL
+696 LQNAL
-702 GGTSEHYNG
+702 GETSEYYNG
-711 TSSSVDLDDL
+711 TSSSVDVSDL
-721 ESGLNRLRVR
+721 EPGLNRLRVR
-731 TGSSDGKIS
+731 TGSADGKVS

-753 LDSDGDLQA
+753 VDTDSESEDSQFFEIA
-762 DTSTSPSRFIPI
+762 F
-774 LLTVVLICLFGW
+774 TVVLIALFGW
-786 SLTRSQRE
+786 ILTTRAQE
-794 E
+794 NK

>member
-1 MTHIKAL
+1 MSKMKAL
-8 SLVFLLLCSLTLPL
+8 TLALLMLGSLTLSMV
-22 ISAVDGE
+22 SAEDG
-29 DATHTLSGTVYDS
+29 DGSATHTLSGTVYDS
-42 EGNTADTTYI
+42 QGNIADQTYV

-57 ASVLSDSSDGTYEFT
+57 ASVLSNTTDGSYEFT
-72 GISTGLHSARAY
+72 GISTGLHAARAY

-102 LTLDWIEGSNWITMQ
+102 LTLDWVEGSNWVTMQ
-117 FEDSDG
+117 FEDVNG
-123 NSLEHHSSD
+123 NSLDFDNSN
-132 VSVTLLETGQ
+132 VSVTLLETGE
-142 QVDFSSPLLE
+142 QVSFDSPLLE
-152 FDLNPMGQ
+152 FSLNPLNQ
-160 YYTLRTVFDGAEEDA
+160 YYTLKTVFDSVEDDA

-180 RMNSGN
+180 RMNQGN
-186 GVDDMMPNHFVI
+186 GVDDMMPNHFVV
-198 RQNTSSLYGYVYGT
+198 QQSTSNLYGYVYGT
-212 DGLPLTDTTITSGAN
+212 DGLPLTETTISSSTHSAK
-227 QVVTNSE
+227 TNSD
-234 GFYLFENLPF
+234 GFYRFDNLVLG
-244 DSSHTFT
+244 SNHTFS
-251 FEKSGDEPLSPH
+251 FEKSGDVPLPSH
-263 NVTISPSSGWM
+263 TVTIDSASGWM

-282 EYPGPAQFVES
+282 EYPGPAQFTES
-293 ETTIGMEPYAI
+293 EKTIGMEPYTI
-304 EWIAGNLTNSYHLYN
+304 QWLAGNLTNSYHLYS

-362 LIVLGD
+362 LIALGD
-368 ETGDDLWSVGMSWDY
+368 ETGEDLWSVGMSWEY

-392 QNVTITALEKETVV
+392 QNVTITALERESVF
-406 DAFGTEQTVFKTRHK
+406 DAFGVEQTVFKTRHK

-465 FTESNSTN
+465 FTESNSTTP
-473 STSLFSSLDEFNLH
+473 TSLFSSSDEFDLH

-502 YDDTTNR
+502 YDDTMNR
-509 VTRSYEEVTTPAGT
+509 VTRSYEEVTTSAGT

-529 SIIDLN
+529 SMVDLN

-557 RLPGSHSEQVIY
+557 RLPGSHSEQVMY

-583 NEAGNIS
+583 NEAGNVS
-590 TSDYTLEWA
+590 SSHYTLEWA
-599 DFQGA
+599 EFQGA
-604 LSYTLLEG
+604 QSYTLLEG
-612 DGDTVLY
+612 DSVLY
-619 EGDNTSFDIVDQLD
+619 QGNNTSFDVNDQPD
-633 GIYTYQ
+633 GVYTYQ

-650 QASEIVLNV
+650 QVSEVELNV
-659 LEVITMP
+659 FEIITVPEVVVSNVSIVEGEP
-666 VVTVSKTSIAQ
+666 VTL
-677 GETVTVSWS
+677 SWPS
-686 PHEDAIWYSM
+686 SDDAVWYSIL
-696 WLQNDL
+696 LQNDL
-702 GGTSEHYNG
+702 GETTEYYNG
-711 TSSSVDLDDL
+711 TSSSVDVSDL
-721 ESGLNRLRVR
+721 EPGLNRLRVR
-731 TGSSDGKIS
+731 TGSADGKMS

-753 LDSDGDLQA
+753 SEPADSPFFGII
-762 DTSTSPSRFIPI
+762 F
-774 LLTVVLICLFGW
+774 TVGLIALFGW
-786 SLTRSQRE
+786 ILTSRAQTD
-794 E
+794 

>member
-1 MTHIKAL
+1 MSKMKAL
-8 SLVFLLLCSLTLPL
+8 TLALLMLGSLTLS
-22 ISAVDGE
+22 IVSAEDG
-29 DATHTLSGTVYDS
+29 DGSATHTLSGTVYDS
-42 EGNTADTTYI
+42 QGNIADQTYV

-57 ASVLSDSSDGTYEFT
+57 ASVLSNTTDGSYEFT
-72 GISTGLHSARAY
+72 GISTGLHAARAY

-102 LTLDWIEGSNWITMQ
+102 LTLDWVEGSNWVTMQ
-117 FEDSDG
+117 FEDVNG
-123 NSLEHHSSD
+123 NSLDFDNSN
-132 VSVTLLETGQ
+132 VSVTLLETGE
-142 QVDFSSPLLE
+142 QVSFDSPLLE
-152 FDLNPMGQ
+152 FNLNPLNQ
-160 YYTLRTVFDGAEEDA
+160 YYTLKTVFDSVEDDA

-180 RMNSGN
+180 RMNQGN
-186 GVDDMMPNHFVI
+186 GVDDMMPNHFVV
-198 RQNTSSLYGYVYGT
+198 QQSTSNLYGYVYGT
-212 DGLPLTDTTITSGAN
+212 DGLPLTETTISSSTHS
-227 QVVTNSE
+227 VKTNSD
-234 GFYLFENLPF
+234 GFYRFDNLALG
-244 DSSHTFT
+244 SNHTFS
-251 FEKSGDEPLSPH
+251 FEKSGDVPLPSH
-263 NVTISPSSGWM
+263 TVTIDSASGWM

-282 EYPGPAQFVES
+282 EYPEPAQFTES
-293 ETTIGMEPYAI
+293 EKTIGMESYTI
-304 EWIAGNLTNSYHLYN
+304 QWLAGNLTNSYHLYS

-362 LIVLGD
+362 LIALGD
-368 ETGDDLWSVGMSWDY
+368 ETGEDLWSVGMSWEY

-392 QNVTITALEKETVV
+392 QNVTITALERESVF
-406 DAFGTEQTVFKTRHK
+406 DAFGVEQTVFKTRHK

-465 FTESNSTN
+465 FTESNSTTP
-473 STSLFSSLDEFNLH
+473 TSLFSSSDEFDLH

-502 YDDTTNR
+502 YDDTMNR
-509 VTRSYEEVTTPAGT
+509 VTRSYEEVTTSAGT

-529 SIIDLN
+529 SMVDLN

-557 RLPGSHSEQVIY
+557 RLPGSHSEQVMY

-583 NEAGNIS
+583 NEAGNVS
-590 TSDYTLEWA
+590 SSHYTLEWA
-599 DFQGA
+599 EFQGA
-604 LSYTLLEG
+604 QSYTLLEG
-612 DGDTVLY
+612 DSVLY
-619 EGDNTSFDIVDQLD
+619 QGNNTSFDVNDQPD
-633 GIYTYQ
+633 GVYTYQ

-650 QASEIVLNV
+650 QVSEVELNV
-659 LEVITMP
+659 FEIITVPEV
-666 VVTVSKTSIAQ
+666 VVSTVSIVE
-677 GETVTVSWS
+677 GEPVTLSWAS
-686 PHEDAIWYSM
+686 SDDAVWYSIL
-696 WLQNDL
+696 LQNDL
-702 GGTSEHYNG
+702 GETTEYYNG
-711 TSSSVDLDDL
+711 TSSSVDVSDL
-721 ESGLNRLRVR
+721 EPGLNRLRVR
-731 TGSSDGKIS
+731 TGSADGKMS

-753 LDSDGDLQA
+753 SEPADSPFFGII
-762 DTSTSPSRFIPI
+762 F
-774 LLTVVLICLFGW
+774 TVGLIALFGW
-786 SLTRSQRE
+786 ILTSRAQTD
-794 E
+794 

>member
-1 MTHIKAL
+1 MSKMKAL
-8 SLVFLLLCSLTLPL
+8 TLAFLMLGSLTLS
-22 ISAVDGE
+22 IVSAEDG
-29 DATHTLSGTVYDS
+29 DGSATHTLSGTVYDS
-42 EGNTADTTYI
+42 QGNIADQTYV

-57 ASVLSDSSDGTYEFT
+57 ASVLSNTTDGSYEFT
-72 GISTGLHSARAY
+72 GISTGLHAARAY

-102 LTLDWIEGSNWITMQ
+102 LTLDWVEGSNWVTMQ
-117 FEDSDG
+117 FEDVNG
-123 NSLEHHSSD
+123 NSLDFDNSN
-132 VSVTLLETGQ
+132 VSVTLLETGE
-142 QVDFSSPLLE
+142 QVSFDSPLLE
-152 FDLNPMGQ
+152 FNLNPLNQ
-160 YYTLRTVFDGAEEDA
+160 YYTLKTVFDSVEDDA

-180 RMNSGN
+180 RMNQGN
-186 GVDDMMPNHFVI
+186 GVDDMMPNHFVV
-198 RQNTSSLYGYVYGT
+198 QQSTSNLYGYVYGT
-212 DGLPLTDTTITSGAN
+212 DGLPLTETTITSSTHS
-227 QVVTNSE
+227 VKTNSD
-234 GFYLFENLPF
+234 GFYRFDNLALG
-244 DSSHTFT
+244 SNHTFS
-251 FEKSGDEPLSPH
+251 FEKSGDVPLPSH
-263 NVTISPSSGWM
+263 TVTIDSASGWM

-282 EYPGPAQFVES
+282 EYPGPAQFTES
-293 ETTIGMEPYAI
+293 EKTIGMEPYTI
-304 EWIAGNLTNSYHLYN
+304 QWLAGNLTNSYHLYS

-362 LIVLGD
+362 LIALGD
-368 ETGDDLWSVGMSWDY
+368 ETGEDLWSVGMSWEY

-392 QNVTITALEKETVV
+392 QNVTITALERESVF
-406 DAFGTEQTVFKTRHK
+406 DAFGVEQTVFKTRHK

-465 FTESNSTN
+465 FTESNSTTP
-473 STSLFSSLDEFNLH
+473 TSLFSSSDEFDLH

-502 YDDTTNR
+502 YDDTMNR
-509 VTRSYEEVTTPAGT
+509 VTRSYEEVTTSAGT

-529 SIIDLN
+529 SMVDLN

-557 RLPGSHSEQVIY
+557 RLPGSHSEQVMY

-583 NEAGNIS
+583 NEAGNVS
-590 TSDYTLEWA
+590 SSHYTLEWA
-599 DFQGA
+599 EFQGA
-604 LSYTLLEG
+604 QSYTLLEG
-612 DGDTVLY
+612 DSVLY
-619 EGDNTSFDIVDQLD
+619 QGNNTSFDVNDQPD
-633 GIYTYQ
+633 GVYTYQ

-650 QASEIVLNV
+650 QVSEVELNV
-659 LEVITMP
+659 FEIITVPEVVVSNVSIVEGEP
-666 VVTVSKTSIAQ
+666 VTL
-677 GETVTVSWS
+677 SWPS
-686 PHEDAIWYSM
+686 SDDAVWYSIL
-696 WLQNDL
+696 LQNDL
-702 GGTSEHYNG
+702 GETTEYYNG
-711 TSSSVDLDDL
+711 TSSSVDVSDL
-721 ESGLNRLRVR
+721 EPGLNRLRVR
-731 TGSSDGKIS
+731 TGSADGKMS

-753 LDSDGDLQA
+753 SEPVDSPFFGII
-762 DTSTSPSRFIPI
+762 F
-774 LLTVVLICLFGW
+774 TVGLIALFGW
-786 SLTRSQRE
+786 ILTSRAQTD
-794 E
+794 

>member
-1 MTHIKAL
+1 MKAL
-8 SLVFLLLCSLTLPL
+8 TLAFLMLGSLTLS
-22 ISAVDGE
+22 IVSAEDG
-29 DATHTLSGTVYDS
+29 DGSATHTLSGTVYDS
-42 EGNTADTTYI
+42 QGNIADQTYV

-57 ASVLSDSSDGTYEFT
+57 ASVLSNTTDGSYEFT
-72 GISTGLHSARAY
+72 GISTGLHAARAY

-102 LTLDWIEGSNWITMQ
+102 LTLDWVEGSNWVTMQ
-117 FEDSDG
+117 FEDVNG
-123 NSLEHHSSD
+123 NSLDFDNSN
-132 VSVTLLETGQ
+132 VSVTLLETGE
-142 QVDFSSPLLE
+142 QVSFDSPLLE
-152 FDLNPMGQ
+152 FNLNPLNQ
-160 YYTLRTVFDGAEEDA
+160 YYTLKTVFDSVEDDA

-180 RMNSGN
+180 RMNQGN
-186 GVDDMMPNHFVI
+186 GVDDMMPNHFVV
-198 RQNTSSLYGYVYGT
+198 QQSTSNLYGYVYGT
-212 DGLPLTDTTITSGAN
+212 DGLPLTETTISSSTHS
-227 QVVTNSE
+227 VKTNSD
-234 GFYLFENLPF
+234 GFYRFDNLALG
-244 DSSHTFT
+244 SNHTFS
-251 FEKSGDEPLSPH
+251 FEKSGDVPLPSH
-263 NVTISPSSGWM
+263 TVTIDSASGWM

-282 EYPGPAQFVES
+282 EYPGPAQFTES
-293 ETTIGMEPYAI
+293 EKTIGMEPYTI
-304 EWIAGNLTNSYHLYN
+304 QWLAGNLTNSYHLYS

-362 LIVLGD
+362 LIALGD
-368 ETGDDLWSVGMSWDY
+368 ETGEDLWSVGMSWEY

-392 QNVTITALEKETVV
+392 QNVTITALERESVF
-406 DAFGTEQTVFKTRHK
+406 DAFGVEQTVFKTRHK

-465 FTESNSTN
+465 FTESNSTTP
-473 STSLFSSLDEFNLH
+473 TSLFSSSDEFDLH

-502 YDDTTNR
+502 YDDTMNR
-509 VTRSYEEVTTPAGT
+509 VTRSYEEVTTSAGT

-529 SIIDLN
+529 SMVDLN

-557 RLPGSHSEQVIY
+557 RLPGSHSEQVMY

-583 NEAGNIS
+583 NEAGNVS
-590 TSDYTLEWA
+590 SSHYTLEWA
-599 DFQGA
+599 EFQGA
-604 LSYTLLEG
+604 QSYTLLEG
-612 DGDTVLY
+612 DSVLY
-619 EGDNTSFDIVDQLD
+619 QGNNTSFDVNDQPD
-633 GIYTYQ
+633 GVYTYQ

-650 QASEIVLNV
+650 QVSEVELNV
-659 LEVITMP
+659 FEIITVPEV
-666 VVTVSKTSIAQ
+666 VVSTVSIVEGEPVTLSWPTSD
-677 GETVTVSWS
+677 
-686 PHEDAIWYSM
+686 DAVWYSIL
-696 WLQNDL
+696 LQNDL
-702 GGTSEHYNG
+702 GETTEYYNG
-711 TSSSVDLDDL
+711 TSSSVDVSDL
-721 ESGLNRLRVR
+721 EPGLNRLRVR
-731 TGSSDGKIS
+731 TGSADGKMS

-753 LDSDGDLQA
+753 SDPADSPFFGII
-762 DTSTSPSRFIPI
+762 F
-774 LLTVVLICLFGW
+774 TVGLIALFGW
-786 SLTRSQRE
+786 ILTTRAQRD
-794 E
+794 

>member
-1 MTHIKAL
+1 MKAL
-8 SLVFLLLCSLTLPL
+8 TLALLMLGSLTLS
-22 ISAVDGE
+22 IVSAEDG
-29 DATHTLSGTVYDS
+29 DGSATHTLSGTVYDS
-42 EGNTADTTYI
+42 QGNIADQTYV

-57 ASVLSDSSDGTYEFT
+57 ASVLSNTTDGSYEFT
-72 GISTGLHSARAY
+72 GISTGLHAARAY

-102 LTLDWIEGSNWITMQ
+102 LTLDWVEGSNWVTMQ
-117 FEDSDG
+117 FEDVNG
-123 NSLEHHSSD
+123 NSLDFDNSN
-132 VSVTLLETGQ
+132 VSVTLLETGE
-142 QVDFSSPLLE
+142 QVSFDSPLLE
-152 FDLNPMGQ
+152 FNLNPLNQ
-160 YYTLRTVFDGAEEDA
+160 YYTLKTVFDSVEDDA

-180 RMNSGN
+180 RMNQGN
-186 GVDDMMPNHFVI
+186 GVDDMMPNHFVV
-198 RQNTSSLYGYVYGT
+198 QQSTSNLYGYVYGT
-212 DGLPLTDTTITSGAN
+212 DGLPLTETTISSSTHS
-227 QVVTNSE
+227 VKTNSD
-234 GFYLFENLPF
+234 GFYRFDNLALG
-244 DSSHTFT
+244 SNHTFS
-251 FEKSGDEPLSPH
+251 FEKSGDVPLPSH
-263 NVTISPSSGWM
+263 TVTIDSASGWM

-282 EYPGPAQFVES
+282 EYPGPAQFTES
-293 ETTIGMEPYAI
+293 EKTIGMEPYTI
-304 EWIAGNLTNSYHLYN
+304 QWLAGNLTNSYHLYS

-362 LIVLGD
+362 LIALGD
-368 ETGDDLWSVGMSWDY
+368 ETGEDLWSVGMSWEY

-392 QNVTITALEKETVV
+392 QNVTITALERESVF
-406 DAFGTEQTVFKTRHK
+406 DAFGVEQTVFKTRHK

-465 FTESNSTN
+465 FTESNSTTP
-473 STSLFSSLDEFNLH
+473 TSLFSSSDEFDLH

-502 YDDTTNR
+502 YDDTMNR
-509 VTRSYEEVTTPAGT
+509 VTRSYEEVTTSAGT

-529 SIIDLN
+529 SMVDLN

-557 RLPGSHSEQVIY
+557 RLPGSHSEQVMY

-583 NEAGNIS
+583 NEAGNVS
-590 TSDYTLEWA
+590 SSHYTLEWA
-599 DFQGA
+599 EFQGA
-604 LSYTLLEG
+604 QSYTLLEG
-612 DGDTVLY
+612 DSVLY
-619 EGDNTSFDIVDQLD
+619 QGNNTSFDVNDQPD
-633 GIYTYQ
+633 GVYTYQ

-650 QASEIVLNV
+650 QVSEVELNV
-659 LEVITMP
+659 FEIITVPEVVVSNVSIVEGEP
-666 VVTVSKTSIAQ
+666 VTL
-677 GETVTVSWS
+677 SWPS
-686 PHEDAIWYSM
+686 SDDAVWYSIL
-696 WLQNDL
+696 LQNDL
-702 GGTSEHYNG
+702 GETTEYYNG
-711 TSSSVDLDDL
+711 TSSSVDVSDL
-721 ESGLNRLRVR
+721 EPGLNRLRVR
-731 TGSSDGKIS
+731 TGSADGKMS

-753 LDSDGDLQA
+753 SEPADSPFFGII
-762 DTSTSPSRFIPI
+762 F
-774 LLTVVLICLFGW
+774 TVGLIALFGW
-786 SLTRSQRE
+786 ILTSRAQRD
-794 E
+794 

>member
-1 MTHIKAL
+1 MKAL
-8 SLVFLLLCSLTLPL
+8 TLAFLMLGSLTLS
-22 ISAVDGE
+22 IVSAEDG
-29 DATHTLSGTVYDS
+29 DGSATHTLSGTVYDS
-42 EGNTADTTYI
+42 QGNIADQTYV

-57 ASVLSDSSDGTYEFT
+57 ASVLSNTTDGSYEFT
-72 GISTGLHSARAY
+72 GISTGLHAARAY

-102 LTLDWIEGSNWITMQ
+102 LTLDWVEGSNWVTMQ
-117 FEDSDG
+117 FEDVNG
-123 NSLEHHSSD
+123 NSLDFDNSN
-132 VSVTLLETGQ
+132 VSVTLLETGE
-142 QVDFSSPLLE
+142 QVSFDSPLLE
-152 FDLNPMGQ
+152 FNLNPLNQ
-160 YYTLRTVFDGAEEDA
+160 YYTLKTVFDSVEDDA

-180 RMNSGN
+180 RMNQGN
-186 GVDDMMPNHFVI
+186 GVDDMMPNHFVV
-198 RQNTSSLYGYVYGT
+198 QQSTSNLYGYVYGT
-212 DGLPLTDTTITSGAN
+212 DGLPLTETTISSSTHSAK
-227 QVVTNSE
+227 TNSD
-234 GFYLFENLPF
+234 GFYRFDNLVLG
-244 DSSHTFT
+244 SNHTFS
-251 FEKSGDEPLSPH
+251 FEKSGDMPLPSH
-263 NVTISPSSGWM
+263 TVTIDSASGWM

-282 EYPGPAQFVES
+282 EYPGPAQFTES
-293 ETTIGMEPYAI
+293 EKTIGMEPYTI
-304 EWIAGNLTNSYHLYN
+304 QWLAGNLTNSYHLYS

-362 LIVLGD
+362 LIALGD
-368 ETGDDLWSVGMSWDY
+368 ETGEDLWSVGMSWEY

-392 QNVTITALEKETVV
+392 QNVTITALERESVF
-406 DAFGTEQTVFKTRHK
+406 DAFGVEQTVFKTRHK

-465 FTESNSTN
+465 FTESNSTTP
-473 STSLFSSLDEFNLH
+473 TSLFSSSDEFDLH

-502 YDDTTNR
+502 YDDTMNR
-509 VTRSYEEVTTPAGT
+509 VTRSYEEVTTSAGT

-529 SIIDLN
+529 SMVDLN

-557 RLPGSHSEQVIY
+557 RLPGSHSEQVMY

-583 NEAGNIS
+583 NEAGNVS
-590 TSDYTLEWA
+590 SSHYTLEWA
-599 DFQGA
+599 EFQGA
-604 LSYTLLEG
+604 QSYTLLEG
-612 DGDTVLY
+612 DSVLY
-619 EGDNTSFDIVDQLD
+619 QGNNTSFDVNDQPD
-633 GIYTYQ
+633 GVYTYQ

-650 QASEIVLNV
+650 QVSEVELNV
-659 LEVITMP
+659 FEIITVPEV
-666 VVTVSKTSIAQ
+666 VVSTVSIVE
-677 GETVTVSWS
+677 GEPVTLSWPS
-686 PHEDAIWYSM
+686 SDDAVWYSIL
-696 WLQNDL
+696 LQNDL
-702 GGTSEHYNG
+702 GETTEYYNG
-711 TSSSVDLDDL
+711 TSSSVDVSDL
-721 ESGLNRLRVR
+721 EPGLNRLRVR
-731 TGSSDGKIS
+731 TGSADGKMS

-753 LDSDGDLQA
+753 SEPVDSPFFGII
-762 DTSTSPSRFIPI
+762 F
-774 LLTVVLICLFGW
+774 TVGLIALFGW
-786 SLTRSQRE
+786 ILTSRAQRD
-794 E
+794 

>member
-1 MTHIKAL
+1 MSKMKAL
-8 SLVFLLLCSLTLPL
+8 TLAFLMLGSLTLS
-22 ISAVDGE
+22 IVSAEDG
-29 DATHTLSGTVYDS
+29 DGSATHTLSGTVYDS
-42 EGNTADTTYI
+42 QGNIADQTYV

-57 ASVLSDSSDGTYEFT
+57 ASVLSNTTDGSYEFT
-72 GISTGLHSARAY
+72 GISTGLHAARAY

-102 LTLDWIEGSNWITMQ
+102 LTLDWVEGSNWVTMQ
-117 FEDSDG
+117 FEDVNG
-123 NSLEHHSSD
+123 NSLDFDNSN
-132 VSVTLLETGQ
+132 VSVTLLETGE
-142 QVDFSSPLLE
+142 QVSFDSPLLE
-152 FDLNPMGQ
+152 FNLNPLNQ
-160 YYTLRTVFDGAEEDA
+160 YYTLKTVFDSVEDDA

-180 RMNSGN
+180 RMNQGN
-186 GVDDMMPNHFVI
+186 GVDDMMPNHFVV
-198 RQNTSSLYGYVYGT
+198 QQSTSNLYGYVYGT
-212 DGLPLTDTTITSGAN
+212 DGLPLTETTISSSTHS
-227 QVVTNSE
+227 VKTNSD
-234 GFYLFENLPF
+234 GFYRFDNLALG
-244 DSSHTFT
+244 SNHTFS
-251 FEKSGDEPLSPH
+251 FEKSGDVPLPSH
-263 NVTISPSSGWM
+263 TVTIDSASGWM

-282 EYPGPAQFVES
+282 EYPGPAQFTVS
-293 ETTIGMEPYAI
+293 EKTIGIEPYTI
-304 EWIAGNLTNSYHLYN
+304 QWLAGNLTNSYHLYS

-362 LIVLGD
+362 LIALGD
-368 ETGDDLWSVGMSWDY
+368 ETGEDLWSVGMSWEY

-392 QNVTITALEKETVV
+392 QNVTITALERESVF
-406 DAFGTEQTVFKTRHK
+406 DAFGVEQTVFKTRHK

-465 FTESNSTN
+465 FTESNSTTP
-473 STSLFSSLDEFNLH
+473 TSLFSSSDEFDLH

-502 YDDTTNR
+502 YDDTMNR
-509 VTRSYEEVTTPAGT
+509 VTRSYEEVTTSAGT

-529 SIIDLN
+529 SMVDLN

-557 RLPGSHSEQVIY
+557 RLPGSHSEQVMY

-583 NEAGNIS
+583 NEAGNVS
-590 TSDYTLEWA
+590 SSHYTLEWA
-599 DFQGA
+599 EFQGA
-604 LSYTLLEG
+604 QSYTLLEG
-612 DGDTVLY
+612 DSVLY
-619 EGDNTSFDIVDQLD
+619 QGNNTSFDVNDQPD
-633 GIYTYQ
+633 GVYTYQ

-650 QASEIVLNV
+650 QVSEVELNV
-659 LEVITMP
+659 FEIITVPEV
-666 VVTVSKTSIAQ
+666 VVSTVSIVE
-677 GETVTVSWS
+677 GEPVTLSWPS
-686 PHEDAIWYSM
+686 SDDAVWYSIL
-696 WLQNDL
+696 LQNDL
-702 GGTSEHYNG
+702 GETTEYYNG
-711 TSSSVDLDDL
+711 TSSSVDVSDL
-721 ESGLNRLRVR
+721 EPGLNRLRVR
-731 TGSSDGKIS
+731 TGSADGKMS

-753 LDSDGDLQA
+753 SDPADSPFFGII
-762 DTSTSPSRFIPI
+762 F
-774 LLTVVLICLFGW
+774 TVGLIALFGW
-786 SLTRSQRE
+786 ILTSRAQTD
-794 E
+794 

>member
-1 MTHIKAL
+1 MKAL
-8 SLVFLLLCSLTLPL
+8 TLAFLMLGSLTLS
-22 ISAVDGE
+22 IVSAEDG
-29 DATHTLSGTVYDS
+29 DGSATHTLSGTVYDS
-42 EGNTADTTYI
+42 QGNIADQTYV

-57 ASVLSDSSDGTYEFT
+57 ASVLSNTTDGSYEFT
-72 GISTGLHSARAY
+72 GISTGLHAARAY

-102 LTLDWIEGSNWITMQ
+102 LTLDWVEGSNWVTMQ
-117 FEDSDG
+117 FEDVNG
-123 NSLEHHSSD
+123 NSLDFDNSN
-132 VSVTLLETGQ
+132 VSVTLLETGE
-142 QVDFSSPLLE
+142 QVSFDSPLLE
-152 FDLNPMGQ
+152 FNLNPLNQ
-160 YYTLRTVFDGAEEDA
+160 YYTLKTVFDSVEDDA

-180 RMNSGN
+180 RMNQGN
-186 GVDDMMPNHFVI
+186 GVDDMMPNHFVV
-198 RQNTSSLYGYVYGT
+198 QQSTSNLYGYVYGT
-212 DGLPLTDTTITSGAN
+212 DGLPLTETTISSSTHS
-227 QVVTNSE
+227 VKTNSD
-234 GFYLFENLPF
+234 GFYRFDNLALG
-244 DSSHTFT
+244 SNHTFS
-251 FEKSGDEPLSPH
+251 FEKSGDVPLPSH
-263 NVTISPSSGWM
+263 TVTIDSASGWM

-282 EYPGPAQFVES
+282 EYPGPAQFTES
-293 ETTIGMEPYAI
+293 EKTIGMEPYTI
-304 EWIAGNLTNSYHLYN
+304 QWLAGNLTNSYHLYS

-362 LIVLGD
+362 LIALGD
-368 ETGDDLWSVGMSWDY
+368 ETGEDLWSVGMSWEY

-392 QNVTITALEKETVV
+392 QNVTITALERESVF
-406 DAFGTEQTVFKTRHK
+406 DAFGVEQTVFKTRHK

-465 FTESNSTN
+465 FTESNSTTP
-473 STSLFSSLDEFNLH
+473 TSLFSSSDEFDLH

-502 YDDTTNR
+502 YDDTMNR
-509 VTRSYEEVTTPAGT
+509 VTRSYEEVTTSAGT

-529 SIIDLN
+529 SMVDLN

-557 RLPGSHSEQVIY
+557 RLPGSHSEQVMY

-583 NEAGNIS
+583 NEAGNVS
-590 TSDYTLEWA
+590 SSHYTLEWA
-599 DFQGA
+599 EFQGA
-604 LSYTLLEG
+604 QSYTLLEG
-612 DGDTVLY
+612 DSVLY
-619 EGDNTSFDIVDQLD
+619 QGNNTSFDVNDQPD
-633 GIYTYQ
+633 GVYTYQ

-650 QASEIVLNV
+650 QVSEVELNV
-659 LEVITMP
+659 FEIITVPEV
-666 VVTVSKTSIAQ
+666 VVSTVSIVEGEPVTLSWPTSD
-677 GETVTVSWS
+677 
-686 PHEDAIWYSM
+686 DAVWYSIL
-696 WLQNDL
+696 LQNDL
-702 GGTSEHYNG
+702 GETTEYYNG
-711 TSSSVDLDDL
+711 TSSSVDVSDL
-721 ESGLNRLRVR
+721 EPGLNRLRVR
-731 TGSSDGKIS
+731 TGSADGKMS

-753 LDSDGDLQA
+753 SEPADSPFFGII
-762 DTSTSPSRFIPI
+762 F
-774 LLTVVLICLFGW
+774 TVGLIALFGW
-786 SLTRSQRE
+786 ILTSRAQTD
-794 E
+794 

>member
-1 MTHIKAL
+1 MKAL
-8 SLVFLLLCSLTLPL
+8 TLAFLMLGSLTLS
-22 ISAVDGE
+22 IVSAEDG
-29 DATHTLSGTVYDS
+29 DGSATHTLSGTVYDS
-42 EGNTADTTYI
+42 QGNIADQTYV

-57 ASVLSDSSDGTYEFT
+57 ASVLSNTTDGSYEFT
-72 GISTGLHSARAY
+72 GISTGLHAARAY

-102 LTLDWIEGSNWITMQ
+102 LTLDWVEGSNWVTMQ
-117 FEDSDG
+117 FEDVNG
-123 NSLEHHSSD
+123 NSLDFDNSN
-132 VSVTLLETGQ
+132 VSVTLLETGE
-142 QVDFSSPLLE
+142 QVSFDSPLLE
-152 FDLNPMGQ
+152 FNLNPLNQ
-160 YYTLRTVFDGAEEDA
+160 YYTLKTVFDSVEDDA

-180 RMNSGN
+180 RMNQGN
-186 GVDDMMPNHFVI
+186 GVDDMMPNHFVV
-198 RQNTSSLYGYVYGT
+198 QQSTSNLYGYVYGT
-212 DGLPLTDTTITSGAN
+212 DGLPLTETTISSSTHS
-227 QVVTNSE
+227 VKTNSD
-234 GFYLFENLPF
+234 GFYRFDNLALG
-244 DSSHTFT
+244 SNHTFS
-251 FEKSGDEPLSPH
+251 FEKSGDVPLPSH
-263 NVTISPSSGWM
+263 TVTIDSASGWM

-282 EYPGPAQFVES
+282 EYPGPAQFTES
-293 ETTIGMEPYAI
+293 EKTIGMEPYTI
-304 EWIAGNLTNSYHLYN
+304 QWLAGNLTNSYHLYS

-362 LIVLGD
+362 LIALGD
-368 ETGDDLWSVGMSWDY
+368 ETGEDLWSVGMSWEY

-392 QNVTITALEKETVV
+392 QNVTITALERESVF
-406 DAFGTEQTVFKTRHK
+406 DAFGVEQTVFKTRHK

-465 FTESNSTN
+465 FTESNSTTP
-473 STSLFSSLDEFNLH
+473 TSLFSSSDEFDLH

-502 YDDTTNR
+502 YDDTMNR
-509 VTRSYEEVTTPAGT
+509 VTRSYEEVTTSAGT

-529 SIIDLN
+529 SMVDLN

-557 RLPGSHSEQVIY
+557 RLPGSHSEQVMY

-583 NEAGNIS
+583 NEAGNVS
-590 TSDYTLEWA
+590 SSHYTLEWA
-599 DFQGA
+599 EFQGA
-604 LSYTLLEG
+604 QSYTLLEG
-612 DGDTVLY
+612 DSVLY
-619 EGDNTSFDIVDQLD
+619 QGNNTSFDVNDQPD
-633 GIYTYQ
+633 GVYTYQ

-650 QASEIVLNV
+650 QVSEVELNV
-659 LEVITMP
+659 FEIITVPEVVVSNVSIVEGEP
-666 VVTVSKTSIAQ
+666 VTLSWPTSD
-677 GETVTVSWS
+677 
-686 PHEDAIWYSM
+686 DAVWYSIL
-696 WLQNDL
+696 LQNDL
-702 GGTSEHYNG
+702 GETTEYYNG
-711 TSSSVDLDDL
+711 TSSSVDVSDL
-721 ESGLNRLRVR
+721 EPGLNRLRVR
-731 TGSSDGKIS
+731 TGSADGKMS

-753 LDSDGDLQA
+753 SDPADSPFFGII
-762 DTSTSPSRFIPI
+762 F
-774 LLTVVLICLFGW
+774 TVGLIALFGW
-786 SLTRSQRE
+786 ILTSRAQSD
-794 E
+794 

>member
-1 MTHIKAL
+1 MSKMKAL
-8 SLVFLLLCSLTLPL
+8 TLAFLMLGSLTLS
-22 ISAVDGE
+22 IVSAEDG
-29 DATHTLSGTVYDS
+29 DGSATHTLSGTVYDS
-42 EGNTADTTYI
+42 QGNIADQTYV

-57 ASVLSDSSDGTYEFT
+57 ASVLSNTTDGSYEFT
-72 GISTGLHSARAY
+72 GISTGLHAARAY

-102 LTLDWIEGSNWITMQ
+102 LTLDWVEGSNWVTMQ
-117 FEDSDG
+117 FEDVNG
-123 NSLEHHSSD
+123 NSLDFDNSN
-132 VSVTLLETGQ
+132 VSVTLLETGE
-142 QVDFSSPLLE
+142 QVSFDSPLLE
-152 FDLNPMGQ
+152 FNLNPLNQ
-160 YYTLRTVFDGAEEDA
+160 YYTLKTVFDSVEDDA

-180 RMNSGN
+180 RMNQGN
-186 GVDDMMPNHFVI
+186 GVDDMMPNHFVV
-198 RQNTSSLYGYVYGT
+198 QQSTSNLYGYVYGT
-212 DGLPLTDTTITSGAN
+212 DGLPLTETTISSSTHSAK
-227 QVVTNSE
+227 TNSD
-234 GFYLFENLPF
+234 GFYRFDNLALG
-244 DSSHTFT
+244 SNHTFS
-251 FEKSGDEPLSPH
+251 FEKSGDVPLPSH
-263 NVTISPSSGWM
+263 TVTIDSASGWM

-282 EYPGPAQFVES
+282 EYPGPAQFTES
-293 ETTIGMEPYAI
+293 EKTIGMEPYTI
-304 EWIAGNLTNSYHLYN
+304 QWLAGNLTNSYHLYS

-362 LIVLGD
+362 LIALGD
-368 ETGDDLWSVGMSWDY
+368 ETGEDLWSVGMSWEY

-392 QNVTITALEKETVV
+392 QNVTITALERESVF
-406 DAFGTEQTVFKTRHK
+406 DAFGVEQTVFKTRHK

-465 FTESNSTN
+465 FTESNSTTP
-473 STSLFSSLDEFNLH
+473 TSLFSSSDEFDLH

-502 YDDTTNR
+502 YDDTMNR
-509 VTRSYEEVTTPAGT
+509 VTRSYEEVTTSAGT

-529 SIIDLN
+529 SMVDLN

-557 RLPGSHSEQVIY
+557 RLPGSHSEQVMY

-583 NEAGNIS
+583 NEAGNVS
-590 TSDYTLEWA
+590 SSHYTLEWA
-599 DFQGA
+599 EFQGA
-604 LSYTLLEG
+604 QSYTLLEG
-612 DGDTVLY
+612 DSVLY
-619 EGDNTSFDIVDQLD
+619 QGNNTSFDVNDQPD
-633 GIYTYQ
+633 GVYTYQ

-650 QASEIVLNV
+650 QVSEVELNV
-659 LEVITMP
+659 FEIITVPEVVVSNVSIVEGEP
-666 VVTVSKTSIAQ
+666 VTL
-677 GETVTVSWS
+677 SWPS
-686 PHEDAIWYSM
+686 SDDAVWYSIL
-696 WLQNDL
+696 LQNDL
-702 GGTSEHYNG
+702 GETTEYYNG
-711 TSSSVDLDDL
+711 TSSSVDVSDL
-721 ESGLNRLRVR
+721 EPGLNRLRVR
-731 TGSSDGKIS
+731 TGSADGKMS

-753 LDSDGDLQA
+753 SDPADSPFFGII
-762 DTSTSPSRFIPI
+762 F
-774 LLTVVLICLFGW
+774 TVGLIALFGW
-786 SLTRSQRE
+786 ILTSRAQTD
-794 E
+794 

>member
-1 MTHIKAL
+1 MKAL
-8 SLVFLLLCSLTLPL
+8 TLAFLMLGSLTLSMV
-22 ISAVDGE
+22 SAEDG
-29 DATHTLSGTVYDS
+29 DGSATHTLSGTVYDS
-42 EGNTADTTYI
+42 QGNIADQTYV

-57 ASVLSDSSDGTYEFT
+57 ASVLSNTTDGSYEFT
-72 GISTGLHSARAY
+72 GISTGLHAARAY

-102 LTLDWIEGSNWITMQ
+102 LTLDWIEGSNWVTMQ
-117 FEDSDG
+117 FEDVNG
-123 NSLEHHSSD
+123 NSLDFDNSN
-132 VSVTLLETGQ
+132 VSVTLLETGE
-142 QVDFSSPLLE
+142 QVSFDSPLLE
-152 FDLNPMGQ
+152 FNLNPLNQ
-160 YYTLRTVFDGAEEDA
+160 YYTLKTVFDSVEDDA

-180 RMNSGN
+180 RMNQGN
-186 GVDDMMPNHFVI
+186 GVDDMMPNHFVV
-198 RQNTSSLYGYVYGT
+198 QQSTSNLYGYVYGT
-212 DGLPLTDTTITSGAN
+212 DGLPLTETTISSSTHSAK
-227 QVVTNSE
+227 TNSD
-234 GFYLFENLPF
+234 GFYRFDNLVLG
-244 DSSHTFT
+244 SNHTFS
-251 FEKSGDEPLSPH
+251 FEKSGDTPLPSH
-263 NVTISPSSGWM
+263 TVTIDSASGWM

-282 EYPGPAQFVES
+282 EYPGPAQFTES
-293 ETTIGMEPYAI
+293 EKTIGMEPYTI
-304 EWIAGNLTNSYHLYN
+304 QWLAGNLTNSYHLYS

-362 LIVLGD
+362 LIALGD
-368 ETGDDLWSVGMSWDY
+368 ETGEDLWSVGMSWEY

-392 QNVTITALEKETVV
+392 QNVTITALERESVF
-406 DAFGTEQTVFKTRHK
+406 DAFGVEQTVFKTRHK

-465 FTESNSTN
+465 FTESNSTTP
-473 STSLFSSLDEFNLH
+473 TSLFSSSDEFDLH

-502 YDDTTNR
+502 YDDTMNR
-509 VTRSYEEVTTPAGT
+509 VTRSYEEVTTSAGT

-529 SIIDLN
+529 SMVDLN

-557 RLPGSHSEQVIY
+557 RLPGSHSEQVMY

-583 NEAGNIS
+583 NEAGNVS
-590 TSDYTLEWA
+590 SSHYTLEWA
-599 DFQGA
+599 EFQGA
-604 LSYTLLEG
+604 QSYTLLEG
-612 DGDTVLY
+612 DSVLY
-619 EGDNTSFDIVDQLD
+619 QGNNTSFDVNDQPD
-633 GIYTYQ
+633 GVYTYQ

-650 QASEIVLNV
+650 QVSEVELNV
-659 LEVITMP
+659 FEIITVPEVVVSNVSIVEGEP
-666 VVTVSKTSIAQ
+666 VTL
-677 GETVTVSWS
+677 SWPS
-686 PHEDAIWYSM
+686 SDDAVWYSIL
-696 WLQNDL
+696 LQNDL
-702 GGTSEHYNG
+702 GETTEYYNG
-711 TSSSVDLDDL
+711 TSSSVDVSDL
-721 ESGLNRLRVR
+721 EPGLNRLRVR
-731 TGSSDGKIS
+731 TGSADGKMS

-753 LDSDGDLQA
+753 SEPVDSPFFGII
-762 DTSTSPSRFIPI
+762 F
-774 LLTVVLICLFGW
+774 TVGLIALFGW
-786 SLTRSQRE
+786 ILTSRAQRD
-794 E
+794 

>member
-1 MTHIKAL
+1 MKAL
-8 SLVFLLLCSLTLPL
+8 TLALLMLGSLTLS
-22 ISAVDGE
+22 IVSAEDG
-29 DATHTLSGTVYDS
+29 DGSATHTLSGTVYDS
-42 EGNTADTTYI
+42 QGNIADQTYV

-57 ASVLSDSSDGTYEFT
+57 ASVLSNTTDGSYEFT
-72 GISTGLHSARAY
+72 GISTGLHAARAY

-102 LTLDWIEGSNWITMQ
+102 LTLDWVEGSNWVTMQ
-117 FEDSDG
+117 FEDVNG
-123 NSLEHHSSD
+123 NSLDFDNSN
-132 VSVTLLETGQ
+132 VSVTLLETGE
-142 QVDFSSPLLE
+142 QVSFDSPLLE
-152 FDLNPMGQ
+152 FNLNPLNQ
-160 YYTLRTVFDGAEEDA
+160 YYTLKTVFDSVEDDA

-180 RMNSGN
+180 RMNQGN
-186 GVDDMMPNHFVI
+186 GVDDMMPNHFVV
-198 RQNTSSLYGYVYGT
+198 QQSTSNLYGYVYGT
-212 DGLPLTDTTITSGAN
+212 DGLPLTETTISSSTHS
-227 QVVTNSE
+227 VKTNSD
-234 GFYLFENLPF
+234 GFYRFDNLALG
-244 DSSHTFT
+244 SNHTFS
-251 FEKSGDEPLSPH
+251 FEKSGDVPLPSH
-263 NVTISPSSGWM
+263 TVTIDSASGWM

-282 EYPGPAQFVES
+282 EYPGPAQFTES
-293 ETTIGMEPYAI
+293 EKTIGMEPYTI
-304 EWIAGNLTNSYHLYN
+304 QWLAGNLTNSYHLYS

-362 LIVLGD
+362 LIALGD
-368 ETGDDLWSVGMSWDY
+368 ETGEDLWSVGMSWEY

-392 QNVTITALEKETVV
+392 QNVTITALERESVF
-406 DAFGTEQTVFKTRHK
+406 DAFGVEQTVFKTRHK

-465 FTESNSTN
+465 FTESNSTTP
-473 STSLFSSLDEFNLH
+473 TSLFSSSDEFDLH

-502 YDDTTNR
+502 YDDTMNR
-509 VTRSYEEVTTPAGT
+509 VTRSYEEVTTSAGT

-529 SIIDLN
+529 SMVDLN

-557 RLPGSHSEQVIY
+557 RLPGSHSEQVMY

-583 NEAGNIS
+583 NEAGNVS
-590 TSDYTLEWA
+590 SSHYTLEWA
-599 DFQGA
+599 EFQGA
-604 LSYTLLEG
+604 QSYTLLEG
-612 DGDTVLY
+612 DSVLY
-619 EGDNTSFDIVDQLD
+619 QGNNTSFDVNDQPD
-633 GIYTYQ
+633 GVYTYQ

-650 QASEIVLNV
+650 QVSEVELNV
-659 LEVITMP
+659 FEIITVPEVVVSNVSIVEGEP
-666 VVTVSKTSIAQ
+666 VTL
-677 GETVTVSWS
+677 SWAS
-686 PHEDAIWYSM
+686 SDDAVWYSIL
-696 WLQNDL
+696 LQNDL
-702 GGTSEHYNG
+702 GETTEYYNG
-711 TSSSVDLDDL
+711 TSSSVDVSDL
-721 ESGLNRLRVR
+721 EPGLNRLRVR
-731 TGSSDGKIS
+731 TGSADGKMS

-753 LDSDGDLQA
+753 SEPADSPFFGII
-762 DTSTSPSRFIPI
+762 F
-774 LLTVVLICLFGW
+774 TVGLIALFGW
-786 SLTRSQRE
+786 ILTSRAQTD
-794 E
+794 

>member
-1 MTHIKAL
+1 MSKMKAL
-8 SLVFLLLCSLTLPL
+8 TLAFLMLGSLTLSMV
-22 ISAVDGE
+22 SAEDGGGS
-29 DATHTLSGTVYDS
+29 ATHTLSGTVYDS
-42 EGNTADTTYI
+42 QGNIADQTYV

-57 ASVLSDSSDGTYEFT
+57 ASVLSNTTDGSYEFT
-72 GISTGLHSARAY
+72 GISTGLHAARAY

-102 LTLDWIEGSNWITMQ
+102 LTLDWVEGSNWVTML
-117 FEDSDG
+117 FEDVNG
-123 NSLEHHSSD
+123 NPLNFENSN
-132 VSVTLLETGQ
+132 VSVTLLETGE
-142 QVDFSSPLLE
+142 QVSFDSPLLE
-152 FDLNPMGQ
+152 FNLNPLNQ
-160 YYTLRTVFDGAEEDA
+160 YYTLKTVFDGVEEDA

-180 RMNSGN
+180 RMNQGN
-186 GVDDMMPNHFVI
+186 GVDDMMPNHFVV
-198 RQNTSSLYGYVYGT
+198 QQSTSNLYGYVHGI
-212 DGLPLTDTTITSGAN
+212 DGLPLTDTTISSSTHSAK
-227 QVVTNSE
+227 TNSD
-234 GFYLFENLPF
+234 GFYRFDNLALGSNHTLSFEKNGDVPLP
-244 DSSHTFT
+244 SHT
-251 FEKSGDEPLSPH
+251 
-263 NVTISPSSGWM
+263 VTIDSASGWV

-282 EYPGPAQFVES
+282 EYPGPAQFTES
-293 ETTIGMEPYAI
+293 EKTIGMEPYTI
-304 EWIAGNLTNSYHLYN
+304 QWLAGNLTNSYHLYS

-362 LIVLGD
+362 LIALGD
-368 ETGDDLWSVGMSWDY
+368 ETGEDLWSVGMSWEY

-392 QNVTITALEKETVV
+392 QNVTITALEKESVF
-406 DAFGTEQTVFKTRHK
+406 DAFGVEQTVFKTRHK

-465 FTESNSTN
+465 FTELNSTTP
-473 STSLFSSLDEFNLH
+473 TSLFSSSDEFDLH

-502 YDDTTNR
+502 YDDTMNR
-509 VTRSYEEVTTPAGT
+509 VTRSYEEVTTSAGT

-529 SIIDLN
+529 SMVDLN

-557 RLPGSHSEQVIY
+557 RLPGSHSEQVTY

-590 TSDYTLEWA
+590 SSDYTLEWA
-599 DFQGA
+599 EFQGA
-604 LSYTLLEG
+604 QSYTLLEG
-612 DGDTVLY
+612 DSVLY
-619 EGDNTSFDIVDQLD
+619 QGSNTSFDVNDQPD

-639 ILANMPNNFQT
+639 IFANMPNNFQT
-650 QASEIVLNV
+650 QVSEVELNV
-659 LEVITMP
+659 FEIITVPEVDVSNISIVEGEP
-666 VVTVSKTSIAQ
+666 VTI
-677 GETVTVSWS
+677 SWPS
-686 PHEDAIWYSM
+686 SDDAVWYSIL
-696 WLQNDL
+696 LQNDL
-702 GGTSEHYNG
+702 GETTEYYNG
-711 TSSSVDLDDL
+711 TSSSVDISDL
-721 ESGLNRLRVR
+721 EPGLNRLRVR
-731 TGSSDGKIS
+731 TGTADGKMS

-753 LDSDGDLQA
+753 SEPADSPFFG
-762 DTSTSPSRFIPI
+762 I
-774 LLTVVLICLFGW
+774 LFTVGLIALFGW
-786 SLTRSQRE
+786 ILTTRAQRD
-794 E
+794 

>member
-1 MTHIKAL
+1 MKAL
-8 SLVFLLLCSLTLPL
+8 TLAFLMLGSLTLS
-22 ISAVDGE
+22 IVSAEDG
-29 DATHTLSGTVYDS
+29 DGSATHTLSGTVYDS
-42 EGNTADTTYI
+42 QGNIADQTYV

-57 ASVLSDSSDGTYEFT
+57 ASVLSNTTDGSYEFT
-72 GISTGLHSARAY
+72 GISTGLHAARAY

-102 LTLDWIEGSNWITMQ
+102 LTLDWVEGSNWVTMQ
-117 FEDSDG
+117 FEDVNG
-123 NSLEHHSSD
+123 NSLDFDNSN
-132 VSVTLLETGQ
+132 VSVTLLETGE
-142 QVDFSSPLLE
+142 QVSFDSPLLE
-152 FDLNPMGQ
+152 FNLNPLNQ
-160 YYTLRTVFDGAEEDA
+160 YYTLKTVFDSVEDDA

-180 RMNSGN
+180 RMNQGN
-186 GVDDMMPNHFVI
+186 GVDDMMPNHFVV
-198 RQNTSSLYGYVYGT
+198 QQSTSNLYGYVYGT
-212 DGLPLTDTTITSGAN
+212 DGLPLTETTISSSTHSAK
-227 QVVTNSE
+227 TNSD
-234 GFYLFENLPF
+234 GFYRFDNLVLG
-244 DSSHTFT
+244 SNHTFS
-251 FEKSGDEPLSPH
+251 FEKSGDMPLPSH
-263 NVTISPSSGWM
+263 TVTIDSASGWM

-282 EYPGPAQFVES
+282 EYPGPAQFTES
-293 ETTIGMEPYAI
+293 EKTIGMEPYTI
-304 EWIAGNLTNSYHLYN
+304 QWLAGNLTNSYHLYS

-362 LIVLGD
+362 LIALGD
-368 ETGDDLWSVGMSWDY
+368 ETGEDLWSVGMSWEY

-392 QNVTITALEKETVV
+392 QNVTITALERESVF
-406 DAFGTEQTVFKTRHK
+406 DAFGVEQTVFKTRHK

-465 FTESNSTN
+465 FTESNSTTP
-473 STSLFSSLDEFNLH
+473 TSLFSSSDEFDLH

-502 YDDTTNR
+502 YDDTMNR
-509 VTRSYEEVTTPAGT
+509 VTRSYEEVTTSAGT

-529 SIIDLN
+529 SMVDLN

-557 RLPGSHSEQVIY
+557 RLPGSHSEQVMY

-583 NEAGNIS
+583 NEAGNVS
-590 TSDYTLEWA
+590 SSHYTLEWA
-599 DFQGA
+599 EFQGA
-604 LSYTLLEG
+604 QSYTLLEG
-612 DGDTVLY
+612 DSVLY
-619 EGDNTSFDIVDQLD
+619 QGNNTSFDVNDQPD
-633 GIYTYQ
+633 GVYTYQ

-650 QASEIVLNV
+650 QVSEVELNV
-659 LEVITMP
+659 FEIITVPEV
-666 VVTVSKTSIAQ
+666 VVSTVSIVE
-677 GETVTVSWS
+677 GEPVTLSWAS
-686 PHEDAIWYSM
+686 SDDAVWYSIL
-696 WLQNDL
+696 LQNDL
-702 GGTSEHYNG
+702 GETTEYYNG
-711 TSSSVDLDDL
+711 TSSSVDVSDL
-721 ESGLNRLRVR
+721 EPGLNRLRVR
-731 TGSSDGKIS
+731 TGSADGKMS

-753 LDSDGDLQA
+753 SEPVDSPFFGII
-762 DTSTSPSRFIPI
+762 F
-774 LLTVVLICLFGW
+774 TVGLIALFGW
-786 SLTRSQRE
+786 ILTSRAQRD
-794 E
+794 

>member
-1 MTHIKAL
+1 MSKMKAL
-8 SLVFLLLCSLTLPL
+8 TLAFLMLGSLTLSMV
-22 ISAVDGE
+22 SAEDG
-29 DATHTLSGTVYDS
+29 DGSATHTLSGTVYDS
-42 EGNTADTTYI
+42 QGNIADQTYV

-57 ASVLSDSSDGTYEFT
+57 ASVLSNTTDGSYEFT
-72 GISTGLHSARAY
+72 GISTGLHAARAY

-102 LTLDWIEGSNWITMQ
+102 LTLDWVEGSNWVTMQ
-117 FEDSDG
+117 FEDVNG
-123 NSLEHHSSD
+123 NSLDFDNSN
-132 VSVTLLETGQ
+132 VSVTLLETGE
-142 QVDFSSPLLE
+142 QVSFDSPLLE
-152 FDLNPMGQ
+152 FNLNPLNQ
-160 YYTLRTVFDGAEEDA
+160 YYTLKTVFDSVEDDA

-180 RMNSGN
+180 RMNQGN
-186 GVDDMMPNHFVI
+186 GVDDMMPNHFVV
-198 RQNTSSLYGYVYGT
+198 QQSTSNLYGYVYGT
-212 DGLPLTDTTITSGAN
+212 DGLPLTETTISSSTHS
-227 QVVTNSE
+227 VKTNSD
-234 GFYLFENLPF
+234 GFYRFDNLALG
-244 DSSHTFT
+244 SNHTFS
-251 FEKSGDEPLSPH
+251 FEKSGDVPLPSH
-263 NVTISPSSGWM
+263 TVTIDSASGWM

-282 EYPGPAQFVES
+282 EYPGPAQFTES
-293 ETTIGMEPYAI
+293 EKTIGMEPYTI
-304 EWIAGNLTNSYHLYN
+304 QWLAGNLTNSYHLYS

-362 LIVLGD
+362 LIALGD
-368 ETGDDLWSVGMSWDY
+368 ETGEDLWSVGMSWEY

-392 QNVTITALEKETVV
+392 QNVTITALERESVF
-406 DAFGTEQTVFKTRHK
+406 DAFGVEQTVFKTRHK

-465 FTESNSTN
+465 FTESNSTTP
-473 STSLFSSLDEFNLH
+473 TSLFSSSDEFDLH

-502 YDDTTNR
+502 YDDTMNR
-509 VTRSYEEVTTPAGT
+509 VTRSYEEVTTSAGT

-529 SIIDLN
+529 SMVDLN

-557 RLPGSHSEQVIY
+557 RLPGSHSEQVMY

-583 NEAGNIS
+583 NEAGNVS
-590 TSDYTLEWA
+590 SSHYTLEWA
-599 DFQGA
+599 EFQGA
-604 LSYTLLEG
+604 QSYTLLEG
-612 DGDTVLY
+612 DSVLY
-619 EGDNTSFDIVDQLD
+619 QGNNTSFDVNDQPD
-633 GIYTYQ
+633 GVYTYQ

-650 QASEIVLNV
+650 QVSEVELNV
-659 LEVITMP
+659 FEIITVPEVVVSNVSIVEGEP
-666 VVTVSKTSIAQ
+666 VTL
-677 GETVTVSWS
+677 SWPS
-686 PHEDAIWYSM
+686 SDDAVWYSIL
-696 WLQNDL
+696 LQNDL
-702 GGTSEHYNG
+702 GETTEYYNG
-711 TSSSVDLDDL
+711 TSSSVDVSDL
-721 ESGLNRLRVR
+721 EPGLNRLRVR
-731 TGSSDGKIS
+731 TGSADGKMS

-753 LDSDGDLQA
+753 SEPADSPFFGII
-762 DTSTSPSRFIPI
+762 F
-774 LLTVVLICLFGW
+774 TVGLIALFGW
-786 SLTRSQRE
+786 ILTSRAQTD
-794 E
+794 

>member
-1 MTHIKAL
+1 MSKMKAL
-8 SLVFLLLCSLTLPL
+8 TLALLMLGSLTLS
-22 ISAVDGE
+22 IVSAEDG
-29 DATHTLSGTVYDS
+29 DGSATHTLSGTVYDS
-42 EGNTADTTYI
+42 QGNIADQTYV

-57 ASVLSDSSDGTYEFT
+57 ASVLSNTTDGSYEFT
-72 GISTGLHSARAY
+72 GISTGLHAARAY

-102 LTLDWIEGSNWITMQ
+102 LTLDWVEGSNWVTMQ
-117 FEDSDG
+117 FEDVNG
-123 NSLEHHSSD
+123 NSLDFDNSN
-132 VSVTLLETGQ
+132 VSVTLLETGE
-142 QVDFSSPLLE
+142 QVSFDSPLLE
-152 FDLNPMGQ
+152 FNLNPLNQ
-160 YYTLRTVFDGAEEDA
+160 YYTLKTVFDSVEDDA

-180 RMNSGN
+180 RMNQGN
-186 GVDDMMPNHFVI
+186 GVDDMMPNHFVV
-198 RQNTSSLYGYVYGT
+198 QQSTSNLYGYVYGT
-212 DGLPLTDTTITSGAN
+212 DGLPLTETTISSSTHS
-227 QVVTNSE
+227 VKTNSD
-234 GFYLFENLPF
+234 GFYRFDNLALG
-244 DSSHTFT
+244 SNHTFS
-251 FEKSGDEPLSPH
+251 FEKSGDVPLPSH
-263 NVTISPSSGWM
+263 TVTIDSASGWM

-282 EYPGPAQFVES
+282 EYPGPAQFTES
-293 ETTIGMEPYAI
+293 EKTIGMESYTI
-304 EWIAGNLTNSYHLYN
+304 QWLAGNLTNSYHLYS

-362 LIVLGD
+362 LIALGD
-368 ETGDDLWSVGMSWDY
+368 ETGEDLWSVGMSWEY

-392 QNVTITALEKETVV
+392 QNVTITALERESVF
-406 DAFGTEQTVFKTRHK
+406 DAFGVEQTVFKTRHK

-465 FTESNSTN
+465 FTESNSTTP
-473 STSLFSSLDEFNLH
+473 TSLFSSSDEFDLH

-502 YDDTTNR
+502 YDDTMNR
-509 VTRSYEEVTTPAGT
+509 VTRSYEEVTTSAGT

-529 SIIDLN
+529 SMVDLN

-557 RLPGSHSEQVIY
+557 RLPGSHSEQVMY

-583 NEAGNIS
+583 NEAGNVS
-590 TSDYTLEWA
+590 SSHYTLEWA
-599 DFQGA
+599 EFQGA
-604 LSYTLLEG
+604 QSYTLLEG
-612 DGDTVLY
+612 DSVLY
-619 EGDNTSFDIVDQLD
+619 QGNNTSFDVNDQPD
-633 GIYTYQ
+633 GVYTYQ

-650 QASEIVLNV
+650 QVSEVELNV
-659 LEVITMP
+659 FEIITVPEVVVSNVSIVEGEP
-666 VVTVSKTSIAQ
+666 VTL
-677 GETVTVSWS
+677 SWPS
-686 PHEDAIWYSM
+686 SDDAVWYSIL
-696 WLQNDL
+696 LQNDL
-702 GGTSEHYNG
+702 GETTEYYNG
-711 TSSSVDLDDL
+711 TSSSVDVSDL
-721 ESGLNRLRVR
+721 EPGLNRLRVR
-731 TGSSDGKIS
+731 TGSADGKMS

-753 LDSDGDLQA
+753 SEPADSPFFGII
-762 DTSTSPSRFIPI
+762 F
-774 LLTVVLICLFGW
+774 TVGLIALFGW
-786 SLTRSQRE
+786 ILTSRAQRD
-794 E
+794 

>member
-1 MTHIKAL
+1 MKAL
-8 SLVFLLLCSLTLPL
+8 ILTLL
-22 ISAVDGE
+22 MLSSLSLAMVSAEGD
-29 DATHTLSGTVYDS
+29 DNSTTHTLSGVVYDS
-42 EGNTADTTYI
+42 DGELASTTYI

-57 ASVLSDSSDGTYEFT
+57 ASVLSDTSDGTYEFT
-72 GISTGLHSARAY
+72 GISTGLHAVRAY

-102 LTLDWIEGSNWITMQ
+102 RTLDWMEGSNWITMQ
-117 FEDSDG
+117 FEDVNGSALNFNDS
-123 NSLEHHSSD
+123 N
-132 VSVTLLETGQ
+132 VSVTLLETGE
-142 QVDFSSPLLE
+142 QVDFNSPLLE
-152 FDLNPMGQ
+152 FSLNPIGQ
-160 YYTLRTVFDGAEEDA
+160 YYTLKTVFDGVEEDA

-186 GVDDMMPNHFVI
+186 GVDDMMPNHFVV
-198 RQNTSSLYGYVYGT
+198 RQNTSNLYGYVYGT
-212 DGLPLTDTTITSGAN
+212 DGLPLADTTITSGAN
-227 QVVTNSE
+227 QVITNSD
-234 GFYLFENLPF
+234 GFYLFENLQF
-244 DSSHTFT
+244 DSNHTFS
-251 FEKSGDEPLSPH
+251 FEKSGDEPLAPH
-263 NVTISPSSGWM
+263 TVTISPSSGWM

-293 ETTIGMEPYAI
+293 EKTIGMEPYPI
-304 EWIAGNLTNSYHLYN
+304 EWLAGNLTNSYHLYM
-319 DGELLYTG
+319 DGDLLYTG

-333 FTPESQGSYEFTLV
+333 FTPEGQGSYEFTLV
-347 SFNPNGSTESPDSLL
+347 SFNPNGSTSSPDSLL

-368 ETGDDLWSVGMSWDY
+368 ETGDDLWSVGMSWEY
-383 KLTYMPMHE
+383 KLTYLPMYE
-392 QNVTITALEKETVV
+392 RNVTITALEKESVV

-453 SSYFQEG
+453 SSYYQEG

-473 STSLFSSLDEFNLH
+473 ATSLFSSLNEFDLH

-502 YDDTTNR
+502 YDDTVNR
-509 VTRSYEEVTTPAGT
+509 VTRNYEEVTTPAGT

-557 RLPGSHSEQVIY
+557 RLPGSHSEQVTY

-583 NEAGNIS
+583 NEGGNIS
-590 TSDYTLEWA
+590 TPDFTLQWA
-599 DFQGA
+599 EFQGA
-604 LSYTLLEG
+604 QSYTLLEG
-612 DGDTVLY
+612 DSVLY
-619 EGDNTSFDIVDQLD
+619 EGNNTSFDIVNQPD
-633 GIYTYQ
+633 GTYTYQ

-650 QASEIVLNV
+650 QVSEVELHVFKIVSVPEVALSNV
-659 LEVITMP
+659 
-666 VVTVSKTSIAQ
+666 SAAQ
-677 GETVTVSWS
+677 GDPVTISWAPS
-686 PHEDAIWYSM
+686 EDAVWYSVL
-696 WLQNDL
+696 LQNDR
-702 GGTSEHYNG
+702 GETSEYYNG
-711 TSSSVDLDDL
+711 TSSSVEISDL
-721 ESGLNRLRVR
+721 EPGLNRLRVR
-731 TGSSDGKIS
+731 TGSADGKIS

-748 TVEAD
+748 TIEGDSEASAETA
-753 LDSDGDLQA
+753 DSQFLEII
-762 DTSTSPSRFIPI
+762 FI
-774 LLTVVLICLFGW
+774 VGLIGLFGW
-786 SLTRSQRE
+786 ILTTQAQRK
-794 E
+794 

>member
-1 MTHIKAL
+1 MSKMKAL
-8 SLVFLLLCSLTLPL
+8 TLALLMLGSLTLS
-22 ISAVDGE
+22 IVSAEDG
-29 DATHTLSGTVYDS
+29 DGSATHTLSGTVYDS
-42 EGNTADTTYI
+42 QGNIADQTYV

-57 ASVLSDSSDGTYEFT
+57 ASVLSNTTDGSYEFT
-72 GISTGLHSARAY
+72 GISTGLHAARAY

-102 LTLDWIEGSNWITMQ
+102 LTLDWVEGSNWVTMQ
-117 FEDSDG
+117 FEDVNG
-123 NSLEHHSSD
+123 NSLDFDNSN
-132 VSVTLLETGQ
+132 VSVTLLETGE
-142 QVDFSSPLLE
+142 QVSFDSPLLE
-152 FDLNPMGQ
+152 FNLNPLNQ
-160 YYTLRTVFDGAEEDA
+160 YYTLKTVFDSVEDDA

-180 RMNSGN
+180 RMNQGN
-186 GVDDMMPNHFVI
+186 GVDDMMPNHFVV
-198 RQNTSSLYGYVYGT
+198 QQSTSNLYGYVYGT
-212 DGLPLTDTTITSGAN
+212 DGLPLTETTISSSTHS
-227 QVVTNSE
+227 VKTNSD
-234 GFYLFENLPF
+234 GFYRFDNLALG
-244 DSSHTFT
+244 SNHTFS
-251 FEKSGDEPLSPH
+251 FEKSGDVPLPSH
-263 NVTISPSSGWM
+263 TVTIDSASGWM

-282 EYPGPAQFVES
+282 EYPGPAQFTES
-293 ETTIGMEPYAI
+293 EKTIGMESYTI
-304 EWIAGNLTNSYHLYN
+304 QWLAGNLTNSYHLYS

-362 LIVLGD
+362 LIALGD
-368 ETGDDLWSVGMSWDY
+368 ETGEDLWSVGMSWEY

-392 QNVTITALEKETVV
+392 QNVTITALERESVF
-406 DAFGTEQTVFKTRHK
+406 DAFGVEQTVFKTRHK

-465 FTESNSTN
+465 FTESNSTTP
-473 STSLFSSLDEFNLH
+473 TSLFSSSDEFDLH

-502 YDDTTNR
+502 YDDTMNR
-509 VTRSYEEVTTPAGT
+509 VTRSYEEVTTSAGT

-529 SIIDLN
+529 SMVDLN

-557 RLPGSHSEQVIY
+557 RLPGSHSEQVMY

-583 NEAGNIS
+583 NEAGNVS
-590 TSDYTLEWA
+590 SSHYTLEWA
-599 DFQGA
+599 EFQGA
-604 LSYTLLEG
+604 QSYTLLEG
-612 DGDTVLY
+612 DSVLY
-619 EGDNTSFDIVDQLD
+619 QGNNTSFDVNDQPD
-633 GIYTYQ
+633 GVYTYQ

-650 QASEIVLNV
+650 QVSEVELNV
-659 LEVITMP
+659 FEIITVPEVVVSNVSIVEGEP
-666 VVTVSKTSIAQ
+666 VTL
-677 GETVTVSWS
+677 SWPS
-686 PHEDAIWYSM
+686 SDDAVWYSIL
-696 WLQNDL
+696 LQNDL
-702 GGTSEHYNG
+702 GETTEYYNG
-711 TSSSVDLDDL
+711 TSSSVDVSDL
-721 ESGLNRLRVR
+721 EPGLNRLRVR
-731 TGSSDGKIS
+731 TGSADGKMS

-753 LDSDGDLQA
+753 SEPADSPFFGII
-762 DTSTSPSRFIPI
+762 F
-774 LLTVVLICLFGW
+774 TVGLIALFGW
-786 SLTRSQRE
+786 ILTSRAQTD
-794 E
+794 